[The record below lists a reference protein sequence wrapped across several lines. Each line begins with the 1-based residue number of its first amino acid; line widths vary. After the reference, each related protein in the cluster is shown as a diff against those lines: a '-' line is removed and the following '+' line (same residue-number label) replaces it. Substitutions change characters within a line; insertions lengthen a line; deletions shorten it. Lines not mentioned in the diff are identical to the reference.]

1 MTRRTTTTPFLRPSS
16 PPLAMMMMMRR
27 GRRHI
32 EEFALTHQRWCQA
45 AKNASCRRRRGLTT
59 CATQSRG
66 GGGEERERATT
77 TTRPPLCGASP
88 LCASALRK
96 SSLSLLVC
104 GKKVERGRGR
114 DKTRT
119 FASSSSSA
127 GTGDGVGGDAGNG
140 GNNGN
145 GNAAALYAEGEG
157 GGDNIVD
164 LELHVEARQSYLAYA
179 MSVIV
184 GRALPDVRDGLKP
197 VHRRILYAMHELNL
211 DHNKPFKKC
220 ARVVGEVLGKF
231 HPHGDQSVYDAL
243 VRMAQD
249 FSMSAPLVNG
259 HGNFGSMDN
268 DPPAAM
274 RYTECKLRQ
283 LSQDMLLKDVEMD
296 CVEFADTFDGS
307 QQEPMVLPAKLPNVL
322 INGSTG
328 IAVGMATSIP
338 PHNLMEVADALVVFA
353 RAAQKGEEVKL
364 EELLKVMPGP
374 DFPTGGV
381 IFADNNDANNDNSRS
396 RSNKNALRDLYR
408 DGRGGVTLRG
418 VAEIVPRKNVSTRK
432 RSGKR
437 TPTEEEDKGAR
448 GSLDRDIVISSIPYM
463 QNKATLVQ
471 QIADLVNNR
480 QIEGVADVRDESDRD
495 GVRVVVEMKR
505 SGDAEAV
512 LNSLYK
518 RTKLQ
523 VKVNVNVTALVGL
536 TPKVLGLVEMMQEFL
551 DFRIDVIRKR
561 ATYSLEKDRARMHI
575 VEALLTVLED
585 TDAVIKL
592 IRKSKDGK
600 EAMEKLR
607 EMKGLTIVQSEAV
620 LQMPLRRLTSL
631 ESGKLVEERDQLLSS
646 IKRNQ
651 NLLDNTS
658 AVIDVVCEEALEVKK
673 KHGIPRRTTIETD
686 VSSSIQLEHEI
697 PNNDSLII
705 MSSRGYIKRTRPE
718 TFKVRRRGTRGRSM
732 SKLKGSDS
740 IAKVMHAKDLDR
752 VFLFTDKGNVFTMR
766 AFDIPEAS
774 TTAQGTPFTRFI
786 DIDKGESI
794 TAILSLEPSDSMEK
808 KTVKELKEGE
818 DDDDDD
824 DEETFLVMVT
834 LNGVMKKVS
843 TKEFASI
850 KRNGK
855 RAIALDEGDK
865 LKQVLVARNGD
876 SVLVGATDGMLIR
889 FDVDSVRTLRR
900 MSRGVR
906 AINLKKASK
915 AKDVEEQEEEEED
928 GDDDFIIQAEDDD
941 DEDEDEDNDDNE
953 GENEIVDSA
962 NDDEPLVA
970 SVEHFKGGETKVAG
984 MAIIQKSEIDREGP
998 WVVFVSEKG
1007 RGKRVKVS
1015 DFKTQLRGGAGIRGI
1030 KFKGEDSLAAFALI
1044 GKTDDDSIEEAII
1057 VGSQLGVANRF
1068 QCASIPE
1075 MGRYA
1080 KGGTLM
1086 KLKKEDTINSFA
1098 VIPAATEE

>member
-1 MTRRTTTTPFLRPSS
+1 
-16 PPLAMMMMMRR
+16 MMRR
-27 GRRHI
+27 SFLLSSKTTMMMSTTAATPTKPFEIIRR
-32 EEFALTHQRWCQA
+32 F
-45 AKNASCRRRRGLTT
+45 
-59 CATQSRG
+59 G
-66 GGGEERERATT
+66 G
-77 TTRPPLCGASP
+77 PS
-88 LCASALRK
+88 
-96 SSLSLLVC
+96 SSLSLSSNISFSRRLI
-104 GKKVERGRGR
+104 GEEEQHHHRHRKV
-114 DKTRT
+114 RT
-119 FASSSSSA
+119 FAAASSSSSSDD
-127 GTGDGVGGDAGNG
+127 DGGG
-140 GNNGN
+140 GNKSSTF
-145 GNAAALYAEGEG
+145 AEEEEEFSS
-157 GGDNIVD
+157 DSNIVD

-353 RAAQKGEEVKL
+353 RAAQKGEQVKL
-364 EELLKVMPGP
+364 EELLRVMPGP

-381 IFADNNDANNDNSRS
+381 IFADNKDANNDNNNNDKNDSGRS
-396 RSNKNALRDLYR
+396 TSNRNALRNLYR

-418 VAEIVPRKNVSTRK
+418 VAEIVPRTKVSSRK
-432 RSGKR
+432 RSGK
-437 TPTEEEDKGAR
+437 TAKKDDKAAAEK
-448 GSLDRDIVISSIPYM
+448 SLDRDIVISSIPYM

-536 TPKVLGLVEMMQEFL
+536 TPKVLGLMEVMQEFL

-561 ATYSLEKDRARMHI
+561 AMYSLEKDRARMHI

-585 TDAVIKL
+585 TDAVIKM

-600 EAMEKLR
+600 EAMENLR
-607 EMKGLTIVQSEAV
+607 EMKGLTTVQSEAV

-646 IKRNQ
+646 IKGNQ

-686 VSSSIQLEHEI
+686 TSSSIEVEHEI

-718 TFKVRRRGTRGRSM
+718 TFKAQRRGTRGKSM

-752 VFLFTDKGNVFTMR
+752 VFFFTDKGNVLTVR

-774 TTAQGTPFTRFI
+774 TTAQGTPFTRFV

-794 TAILSLEPSDSMEK
+794 TAILSLEPSALMKK
-808 KTVKELKEGE
+808 KTPNEPQEGE
-818 DDDDDD
+818 DED
-824 DEETFLVMVT
+824 ETFLVMIT
-834 LNGVMKKVS
+834 LNGVIKKVS
-843 TKEFASI
+843 AKEFASI

-865 LKQVLVARNGD
+865 LKQVLVAKNGD
-876 SVLVGATDGMLIR
+876 SVLVGATDGTLIR
-889 FDVDSVRTLRR
+889 FDVDSVRKLGR

-906 AINLKKASK
+906 AISLKEIKSSSKGASK
-915 AKDVEEQEEEEED
+915 AKGVEEADDDEND
-928 GDDDFIIQAEDDD
+928 DDDDDDFIIQAEDDED
-941 DEDEDEDNDDNE
+941 DEGDDNE
-953 GENEIVDSA
+953 EEEQEEENDILDFG
-962 NDDEPLVA
+962 NDDDEPLVA
-970 SVEHFKGGETKVAG
+970 SVEHFEGGAAKVAG

-1015 DFKTQLRGGAGIRGI
+1015 DFKTQIRGGAGIRGI
-1030 KFKGEDSLAAFALI
+1030 KFNSGDSLAAFALI

-1086 KLKKEDTINSFA
+1086 KLKKEDAIKSFA
-1098 VIPAATEE
+1098 VIPAATAE

>member
-1 MTRRTTTTPFLRPSS
+1 MLQRGTLLLRDQSQRQRQQQQPLRRRRRRGGFG
-16 PPLAMMMMMRR
+16 AMMMRR
-27 GRRHI
+27 SFLLSSKTMMMMSTTATPTKPNFEIIRR
-32 EEFALTHQRWCQA
+32 F
-45 AKNASCRRRRGLTT
+45 
-59 CATQSRG
+59 G
-66 GGGEERERATT
+66 G
-77 TTRPPLCGASP
+77 PS
-88 LCASALRK
+88 
-96 SSLSLLVC
+96 SSLSLSSNISFSRRR
-104 GKKVERGRGR
+104 GEEEQRHHRHRKV
-114 DKTRT
+114 RT
-119 FASSSSSA
+119 FAAASSSSSSDD
-127 GTGDGVGGDAGNG
+127 DGGGKG
-140 GNNGN
+140 GNKSSTF
-145 GNAAALYAEGEG
+145 AEEEEEFSS
-157 GGDNIVD
+157 DSNIVD

-353 RAAQKGEEVKL
+353 RAAQKGEQVKL
-364 EELLKVMPGP
+364 EELLRVMPGP

-381 IFADNNDANNDNSRS
+381 IFADNKDANNDNNNNDKNDSGRS
-396 RSNKNALRDLYR
+396 TSNRNALRNLYR

-418 VAEIVPRKNVSTRK
+418 VAEIVPRTKVSSRK
-432 RSGKR
+432 RSGK
-437 TPTEEEDKGAR
+437 TAKKDDKAAAEK
-448 GSLDRDIVISSIPYM
+448 SLDRDIVISSIPYM

-536 TPKVLGLVEMMQEFL
+536 TPKVLGLMEVMQEFL

-561 ATYSLEKDRARMHI
+561 AMYSLEKDRARMHI

-585 TDAVIKL
+585 TDAVIKM

-600 EAMEKLR
+600 EAMENLR
-607 EMKGLTIVQSEAV
+607 EMKGLTTVQSEAV

-646 IKRNQ
+646 IKGNQ

-686 VSSSIQLEHEI
+686 TSSSIEVEHEI

-718 TFKVRRRGTRGRSM
+718 TFKAQRRGTRGKSM

-752 VFLFTDKGNVFTMR
+752 VFFFTDKGNVLTVR

-774 TTAQGTPFTRFI
+774 TTAQGTPFTRFV

-794 TAILSLEPSDSMEK
+794 TAILSLEPSALMKK
-808 KTVKELKEGE
+808 KTPNEPQEGE
-818 DDDDDD
+818 DED
-824 DEETFLVMVT
+824 ETFLVMIT
-834 LNGVMKKVS
+834 LNGVIKKVS
-843 TKEFASI
+843 AKEFASI

-865 LKQVLVARNGD
+865 LKQVLVAKNGD
-876 SVLVGATDGMLIR
+876 SVLVGATDGTLIR
-889 FDVDSVRTLRR
+889 FDVDSVRKLGR

-906 AINLKKASK
+906 AISLKEIKSSSKEASK
-915 AKDVEEQEEEEED
+915 AKGAEED
-928 GDDDFIIQAEDDD
+928 DDDENDDDDDDDFIIQAEDDED
-941 DEDEDEDNDDNE
+941 DEGDDNE
-953 GENEIVDSA
+953 EEEQEEENDILDFG
-962 NDDEPLVA
+962 NDDDEPLVA
-970 SVEHFKGGETKVAG
+970 SVEHFEGGAAKVAG

-1015 DFKTQLRGGAGIRGI
+1015 DFKTQIRGGAGIRGI
-1030 KFKGEDSLAAFALI
+1030 KFNSGDSLAAFALI

-1086 KLKKEDTINSFA
+1086 KLKKEDAIKSFA
-1098 VIPAATEE
+1098 VIPAATAE

>member
-1 MTRRTTTTPFLRPSS
+1 MQMK
-16 PPLAMMMMMRR
+16 MMMMM
-27 GRRHI
+27 
-32 EEFALTHQRWCQA
+32 Q
-45 AKNASCRRRRGLTT
+45 
-59 CATQSRG
+59 
-66 GGGEERERATT
+66 TT
-77 TTRPPLCGASP
+77 TTTTVSKNRFENRILLVNNNSGGGRRATS
-88 LCASALRK
+88 ASALF
-96 SSLSLLVC
+96 SPP
-104 GKKVERGRGR
+104 RGRTTTALPVLAR
-114 DKTRT
+114 SYNKRRSYYRYNNDKNNNLRT
-119 FASSSSSA
+119 FASSSLLSS
-127 GTGDGVGGDAGNG
+127 GGGDG
-140 GNNGN
+140 
-145 GNAAALYAEGEG
+145 GEG
-157 GGDNIVD
+157 GNRTAAKGDEDDDNDDDASNIVD

-353 RAAQKGEEVKL
+353 RAAQKGEQAKL
-364 EELLKVMPGP
+364 EDLLKVMPGP

-381 IFADNNDANNDNSRS
+381 IFADNKSDSNDNKKSNDDSDSGRS
-396 RSNKNALRDLYR
+396 SSNRNALRNLYR

-418 VAEIVPRKNVSTRK
+418 VAEIVPRTKASSRR
-432 RSGKR
+432 RSGK
-437 TPTEEEDKGAR
+437 TTKKADKAEAEK
-448 GSLDRDIVISSIPYM
+448 SLDRDIVISSIPYM

-505 SGDAEAV
+505 SGDAETV

-536 TPKVLGLVEMMQEFL
+536 TPKVLGLIEVMQEFL

-561 ATYSLEKDRARMHI
+561 AMYSLEKDRARMHI

-585 TDAVIKL
+585 TDAVIKM

-600 EAMEKLR
+600 EAMENLR
-607 EMKGLTIVQSEAV
+607 EMKGLTTVQSEAV

-646 IKRNQ
+646 INVNQ

-658 AVIDVVCEEALEVKK
+658 AVIDVICEEALEVKK
-673 KHGIPRRTTIETD
+673 KHGIPRRTFIETD
-686 VSSSIQLEHEI
+686 TSSSIELEHEI

-718 TFKVRRRGTRGRSM
+718 TFKAQRRGTRGKSM

-752 VFLFTDKGNVFTMR
+752 VFFFTDKGNVLTVR

-774 TTAQGTPFTRFI
+774 TTAQGTPFTRFV

-794 TAILSLEPSDSMEK
+794 TAILSLEPSALMK
-808 KTVKELKEGE
+808 KQKSKEQQGEE

-824 DEETFLVMVT
+824 ETFLVMIT
-834 LNGVMKKVS
+834 LNGVIKKVS
-843 TKEFASI
+843 AKEFASI

-865 LKQVLVARNGD
+865 LKQVLVAKNGD
-876 SVLVGATDGMLIR
+876 SVLVGATDGTLIR
-889 FDVDSVRTLRR
+889 FDVDSVRKLGR

-906 AINLKKASK
+906 AIALKEIKSSSKASK
-915 AKDVEEQEEEEED
+915 AKEEEEEED
-928 GDDDFIIQAEDDD
+928 DDDNFMIQADDDEDDD
-941 DEDEDEDNDDNE
+941 DVNDDDE
-953 GENEIVDSA
+953 EEEEEEENEIIDFS

-970 SVEHFKGGETKVAG
+970 SVEHFEGGAAKVAG
-984 MAIIQKSEIDREGP
+984 MAIIQKSEINREGP

-1015 DFKTQLRGGAGIRGI
+1015 DFKTQIRGGAGIRGI
-1030 KFKGEDSLAAFALI
+1030 KFNSGDSLAAFALI

-1080 KGGTLM
+1080 KGGMLM
-1086 KLKKEDTINSFA
+1086 KLKKEDAIKSFA
-1098 VIPAATEE
+1098 VIPATTED

>member
-1 MTRRTTTTPFLRPSS
+1 
-16 PPLAMMMMMRR
+16 MMRQR
-27 GRRHI
+27 SSSVVLRMLSSSSTKTMMSTTATPKPF
-32 EEFALTHQRWCQA
+32 EFISSSL
-45 AKNASCRRRRGLTT
+45 SLSSLSFSRRRRG
-59 CATQSRG
+59 
-66 GGGEERERATT
+66 EEEEEQQHRR
-77 TTRPPLCGASP
+77 RRRFPPLYHHHRHH
-88 LCASALRK
+88 RK
-96 SSLSLLVC
+96 V
-104 GKKVERGRGR
+104 
-114 DKTRT
+114 RT
-119 FASSSSSA
+119 FAAASSSSSD
-127 GTGDGVGGDAGNG
+127 DGGGGGGGG
-140 GNNGN
+140 GNKSSTFV
-145 GNAAALYAEGEG
+145 EEEEFSS
-157 GGDNIVD
+157 DSNIVD

-353 RAAQKGEEVKL
+353 RAAQKGEQVKL
-364 EELLKVMPGP
+364 EELLRVMPGP

-381 IFADNNDANNDNSRS
+381 IFADNKDANDNNNNDKNDSGRS
-396 RSNKNALRDLYR
+396 TSNRNALRNLYR

-418 VAEIVPRKNVSTRK
+418 VAEIVPRTKVSSRK
-432 RSGKR
+432 RSGK
-437 TPTEEEDKGAR
+437 TAKKDDKAAAEK
-448 GSLDRDIVISSIPYM
+448 SLDRDIVISSIPYM

-536 TPKVLGLVEMMQEFL
+536 TPKVLGLMEVMQEFL

-561 ATYSLEKDRARMHI
+561 AMYSLEKDRARMHI

-585 TDAVIKL
+585 TDAVIKM

-600 EAMEKLR
+600 EAMENLR
-607 EMKGLTIVQSEAV
+607 EMKGLTTVQSEAV

-646 IKRNQ
+646 IKGNQ

-686 VSSSIQLEHEI
+686 TSSSIEVEHEI

-718 TFKVRRRGTRGRSM
+718 TFKAQRRGTRGKSM

-752 VFLFTDKGNVFTMR
+752 VFFFTDKGNVLTVR

-774 TTAQGTPFTRFI
+774 TTAQGTPFTRFV

-794 TAILSLEPSDSMEK
+794 TAILSLEPSALMKK
-808 KTVKELKEGE
+808 KTPNEPQEGE
-818 DDDDDD
+818 DED
-824 DEETFLVMVT
+824 ETFLVMIT
-834 LNGVMKKVS
+834 LNGVIKKVS
-843 TKEFASI
+843 AKEFASI

-865 LKQVLVARNGD
+865 LKQVLVAKNGD
-876 SVLVGATDGMLIR
+876 SVLVGATDGTLIR
-889 FDVDSVRTLRR
+889 FDVDSVRKLGR

-906 AINLKKASK
+906 AISLKEIKSSSKGGSK
-915 AKDVEEQEEEEED
+915 AKGVEEDDEND
-928 GDDDFIIQAEDDD
+928 DDDDDDFIIQAEDDED
-941 DEDEDEDNDDNE
+941 DEGDDNE
-953 GENEIVDSA
+953 EEEQEEENDIVDFG
-962 NDDEPLVA
+962 NDDDEPLVA
-970 SVEHFKGGETKVAG
+970 SVEHFEGGAAKVAG

-1015 DFKTQLRGGAGIRGI
+1015 DFKTQIRGGAGIRGI
-1030 KFKGEDSLAAFALI
+1030 KFNSGDSLAAFALI

-1086 KLKKEDTINSFA
+1086 KLKKEDAIKSFA
-1098 VIPAATEE
+1098 VIPAATVE

>member
-1 MTRRTTTTPFLRPSS
+1 MMRRSFLLSS
-16 PPLAMMMMMRR
+16 KTMMMMSTTATPTKPNFEIIRR
-27 GRRHI
+27 
-32 EEFALTHQRWCQA
+32 F
-45 AKNASCRRRRGLTT
+45 
-59 CATQSRG
+59 G
-66 GGGEERERATT
+66 G
-77 TTRPPLCGASP
+77 PS
-88 LCASALRK
+88 
-96 SSLSLLVC
+96 SSLSLSSNISFSRRRI
-104 GKKVERGRGR
+104 GEEEQHHRRHRKV
-114 DKTRT
+114 RT
-119 FASSSSSA
+119 FAAASSSSSSDD
-127 GTGDGVGGDAGNG
+127 DGGGGGKGGG
-140 GNNGN
+140 GNKSSTFVK
-145 GNAAALYAEGEG
+145 EGEEFSS
-157 GGDNIVD
+157 DSNIVD

-353 RAAQKGEEVKL
+353 RAAQKGEQVKL
-364 EELLKVMPGP
+364 EELLRVMPGP

-381 IFADNNDANNDNSRS
+381 IFADNKDANNDNNNNDKNDSGRS
-396 RSNKNALRDLYR
+396 TSNRNALRNLYR

-418 VAEIVPRKNVSTRK
+418 VAEIVPRTKVSSRK
-432 RSGKR
+432 RSGK
-437 TPTEEEDKGAR
+437 TAKKDDKAAAEK
-448 GSLDRDIVISSIPYM
+448 SLDRDIVISSIPYM

-536 TPKVLGLVEMMQEFL
+536 TPKVLGLMEVMQEFL

-561 ATYSLEKDRARMHI
+561 AMYSLEKDRARMHI

-585 TDAVIKL
+585 TDAVIKM

-600 EAMEKLR
+600 EAMENLR
-607 EMKGLTIVQSEAV
+607 EMKGLTTVQSEAV

-646 IKRNQ
+646 IKGNQ

-686 VSSSIQLEHEI
+686 TSSSIEVEHEI

-718 TFKVRRRGTRGRSM
+718 TFKAQRRGTRGKSM

-752 VFLFTDKGNVFTMR
+752 VFFFTDKGNVLTVR

-774 TTAQGTPFTRFI
+774 TTAQGTPFTRFV

-794 TAILSLEPSDSMEK
+794 TAILSLEPSALMKK
-808 KTVKELKEGE
+808 KTPNEPQEGE
-818 DDDDDD
+818 DED
-824 DEETFLVMVT
+824 ETFLVMIT
-834 LNGVMKKVS
+834 LNGVIKKVS
-843 TKEFASI
+843 AKEFASI

-865 LKQVLVARNGD
+865 LKQVLVAKNGD
-876 SVLVGATDGMLIR
+876 SVLVGATDGTLIR
-889 FDVDSVRTLRR
+889 FDVDSVRKLGR

-906 AINLKKASK
+906 AISLKEIKSSSKGASK
-915 AKDVEEQEEEEED
+915 AKGVEEDDDDEND
-928 GDDDFIIQAEDDD
+928 DDDDDDFIIQAEDDED
-941 DEDEDEDNDDNE
+941 DEGDDNE
-953 GENEIVDSA
+953 EEEQEEGNDILDFG
-962 NDDEPLVA
+962 NDDDEPLVA
-970 SVEHFKGGETKVAG
+970 SVEHFEGGAAKVAG

-1015 DFKTQLRGGAGIRGI
+1015 DFKTQIRGGAGIRGI
-1030 KFKGEDSLAAFALI
+1030 KFNSGDSLAAFALI

-1086 KLKKEDTINSFA
+1086 KLKKEDAIKSFA
-1098 VIPAATEE
+1098 VIPAATAE

>member
-1 MTRRTTTTPFLRPSS
+1 MMRRSFLLSS
-16 PPLAMMMMMRR
+16 KTMMMMMSTTATPTKQNFEIIRR
-27 GRRHI
+27 
-32 EEFALTHQRWCQA
+32 F
-45 AKNASCRRRRGLTT
+45 
-59 CATQSRG
+59 G
-66 GGGEERERATT
+66 G
-77 TTRPPLCGASP
+77 PS
-88 LCASALRK
+88 
-96 SSLSLLVC
+96 SSLSLSSNISFSRRRI
-104 GKKVERGRGR
+104 GEEEQHHRRHRKV
-114 DKTRT
+114 RT
-119 FASSSSSA
+119 FAAASSSSSSDD
-127 GTGDGVGGDAGNG
+127 DGGGGGKGGG
-140 GNNGN
+140 GNKSSTF
-145 GNAAALYAEGEG
+145 AEEEEEFSS
-157 GGDNIVD
+157 DSNIVD

-353 RAAQKGEEVKL
+353 RAAQKGEQVKL
-364 EELLKVMPGP
+364 EELLRVMPGP

-381 IFADNNDANNDNSRS
+381 IFADNKDANNDNNNNDKNDSGRS
-396 RSNKNALRDLYR
+396 TSNRNALRNLYR

-418 VAEIVPRKNVSTRK
+418 VAEIVPRTKVSSRK
-432 RSGKR
+432 RSGK
-437 TPTEEEDKGAR
+437 TAKKDDKAAAEK
-448 GSLDRDIVISSIPYM
+448 SLDRDIVISSIPYM

-536 TPKVLGLVEMMQEFL
+536 TPKVLGLMEVMQEFL

-561 ATYSLEKDRARMHI
+561 AMYSLEKDRARMHI

-585 TDAVIKL
+585 TDAVIKM

-600 EAMEKLR
+600 EAMENLR
-607 EMKGLTIVQSEAV
+607 EMKGLTTVQSEAV

-646 IKRNQ
+646 IKGNQ

-686 VSSSIQLEHEI
+686 TSSSIEVEHEI

-718 TFKVRRRGTRGRSM
+718 TFKAQRRGTRGKSM

-752 VFLFTDKGNVFTMR
+752 VFFFTDKGNVLTVR

-774 TTAQGTPFTRFI
+774 TTAQGTPFTRFV

-794 TAILSLEPSDSMEK
+794 TAILSLEPSALMKK
-808 KTVKELKEGE
+808 KTPNEPQEGE
-818 DDDDDD
+818 DED
-824 DEETFLVMVT
+824 ETFLVMIT
-834 LNGVMKKVS
+834 LNGVIKKVS
-843 TKEFASI
+843 AKEFASI

-865 LKQVLVARNGD
+865 LKQVLVAKNGD
-876 SVLVGATDGMLIR
+876 SVLVGATDGTLIR
-889 FDVDSVRTLRR
+889 FDVDSVRKLGR

-906 AINLKKASK
+906 AISLKEIKSSSKGASK
-915 AKDVEEQEEEEED
+915 AKGVEEDDDDEND
-928 GDDDFIIQAEDDD
+928 DDDDDDFIIQAEDDED
-941 DEDEDEDNDDNE
+941 DEGDDNE
-953 GENEIVDSA
+953 EEEQEEENDILDFG
-962 NDDEPLVA
+962 NDDDEPLVA
-970 SVEHFKGGETKVAG
+970 SVEHFEGGAAKVAG

-1015 DFKTQLRGGAGIRGI
+1015 DFKTQIRGGAGIRGI
-1030 KFKGEDSLAAFALI
+1030 KFNSGDSLAAFALI

-1086 KLKKEDTINSFA
+1086 KLKKEDAIKSFA
-1098 VIPAATEE
+1098 VIPAATAE

>member
-1 MTRRTTTTPFLRPSS
+1 MMSTTATPRPFEKIIS
-16 PPLAMMMMMRR
+16 
-27 GRRHI
+27 
-32 EEFALTHQRWCQA
+32 
-45 AKNASCRRRRGLTT
+45 
-59 CATQSRG
+59 
-66 GGGEERERATT
+66 
-77 TTRPPLCGASP
+77 
-88 LCASALRK
+88 
-96 SSLSLLVC
+96 SSLSLSLLSFSSRRQRGEEEEQHRRRRRRVPTLYHHR
-104 GKKVERGRGR
+104 KV
-114 DKTRT
+114 RT
-119 FASSSSSA
+119 FAASSSSSD
-127 GTGDGVGGDAGNG
+127 DGGGGGG
-140 GNNGN
+140 GNKSSTFVK
-145 GNAAALYAEGEG
+145 EGEEFSS
-157 GGDNIVD
+157 DSNIVD

-353 RAAQKGEEVKL
+353 RAAQKGEQVKL
-364 EELLKVMPGP
+364 EELLRVMPGP

-381 IFADNNDANNDNSRS
+381 IFADNKDANNDNNNNDKNDSGRS
-396 RSNKNALRDLYR
+396 ASNRNALRNLYR

-418 VAEIVPRKNVSTRK
+418 VAEIVPRTKVSSRK
-432 RSGKR
+432 RSGK
-437 TPTEEEDKGAR
+437 TAKKDDKAAAEK
-448 GSLDRDIVISSIPYM
+448 SLNRDIVISSIPYM

-536 TPKVLGLVEMMQEFL
+536 TPKVLGLMEVMQEFL

-561 ATYSLEKDRARMHI
+561 AMYSLEKDRARMHI

-585 TDAVIKL
+585 TDAVIKM

-600 EAMEKLR
+600 EAMENLR
-607 EMKGLTIVQSEAV
+607 EMKGLTTVQSEAV

-646 IKRNQ
+646 IKGNQ

-686 VSSSIQLEHEI
+686 TSSSIEVEHEI

-718 TFKVRRRGTRGRSM
+718 TFKAQRRGTRGKSM

-752 VFLFTDKGNVFTMR
+752 VFFFTDKGNVLTVR

-774 TTAQGTPFTRFI
+774 TTAQGTPFTRFV

-794 TAILSLEPSDSMEK
+794 TAILSLEPSALMKK
-808 KTVKELKEGE
+808 KTPNEPQEGE
-818 DDDDDD
+818 DED
-824 DEETFLVMVT
+824 ETFLVMIT
-834 LNGVMKKVS
+834 LNGVIKKVS
-843 TKEFASI
+843 AKEFASI

-865 LKQVLVARNGD
+865 LKQVLVAKNGD
-876 SVLVGATDGMLIR
+876 SVLVGATDGTLIR
-889 FDVDSVRTLRR
+889 FDVDSVRKLGR

-906 AINLKKASK
+906 AISLKEIKSSSKGASK
-915 AKDVEEQEEEEED
+915 AKGVEEDDEND
-928 GDDDFIIQAEDDD
+928 VDDDDFIIQAEDDED
-941 DEDEDEDNDDNE
+941 DEGDDNE
-953 GENEIVDSA
+953 EEEQEEENDILDFG
-962 NDDEPLVA
+962 NDDDEPLVA
-970 SVEHFKGGETKVAG
+970 SVEHFEGGAAKVAG

-1015 DFKTQLRGGAGIRGI
+1015 DFKTQIRGGAGIRGI
-1030 KFKGEDSLAAFALI
+1030 KFNSGDSLAAFALI

-1086 KLKKEDTINSFA
+1086 KLKKEDAIKSFA
-1098 VIPAATEE
+1098 VIPAATAE

>member
-1 MTRRTTTTPFLRPSS
+1 
-16 PPLAMMMMMRR
+16 MRR
-27 GRRHI
+27 RSSSVVLRM
-32 EEFALTHQRWCQA
+32 LSSSS
-45 AKNASCRRRRGLTT
+45 KTT
-59 CATQSRG
+59 MMSTTATP
-66 GGGEERERATT
+66 
-77 TTRPPLCGASP
+77 RPFEKIIS
-88 LCASALRK
+88 
-96 SSLSLLVC
+96 SSLSLSLLSFSSRRQRGEEEEQHRRRRRRVPPLYRHR
-104 GKKVERGRGR
+104 KV
-114 DKTRT
+114 RT
-119 FASSSSSA
+119 FAASSSSSD
-127 GTGDGVGGDAGNG
+127 DGGGGG
-140 GNNGN
+140 GNKSSTFVK
-145 GNAAALYAEGEG
+145 EGEEFSS
-157 GGDNIVD
+157 DSNIVD

-353 RAAQKGEEVKL
+353 RAAQKGEQVKL
-364 EELLKVMPGP
+364 EELLRVMPGP

-381 IFADNNDANNDNSRS
+381 IFADNKDANNDNNNNNDKNDSGRS
-396 RSNKNALRDLYR
+396 TSNRNALRNLYR

-418 VAEIVPRKNVSTRK
+418 VAEIVPRTKVSSRK
-432 RSGKR
+432 RSGK
-437 TPTEEEDKGAR
+437 TAKKDDKAAAEK
-448 GSLDRDIVISSIPYM
+448 SLDRDIVISSIPYM

-536 TPKVLGLVEMMQEFL
+536 TPKVLGLMEVMQEFL

-561 ATYSLEKDRARMHI
+561 AMYSLEKDRARMHI

-585 TDAVIKL
+585 TDAVIKM

-600 EAMEKLR
+600 EAMENLR
-607 EMKGLTIVQSEAV
+607 EMKGLTTVQSEAV

-646 IKRNQ
+646 IKGNQ

-686 VSSSIQLEHEI
+686 TSSSIEVEHEI

-718 TFKVRRRGTRGRSM
+718 TFKAQRRGTRGKSM

-752 VFLFTDKGNVFTMR
+752 VFFFTDKGNVLTVR

-774 TTAQGTPFTRFI
+774 TTAQGTPFTRFV

-794 TAILSLEPSDSMEK
+794 TAILSLEPSALMKK
-808 KTVKELKEGE
+808 KTPNEPQEGE
-818 DDDDDD
+818 DED
-824 DEETFLVMVT
+824 ETFLVMIT
-834 LNGVMKKVS
+834 LNGVIKKVS
-843 TKEFASI
+843 AKEFASI

-865 LKQVLVARNGD
+865 LKQVLVAKNGD
-876 SVLVGATDGMLIR
+876 SVLVGATDGTLIR
-889 FDVDSVRTLRR
+889 FDVDSVRKLGR

-906 AINLKKASK
+906 AISLKEIKSSSKKASK
-915 AKDVEEQEEEEED
+915 AKGAEEED
-928 GDDDFIIQAEDDD
+928 DDENDDDDDDDFIIQAEDDED
-941 DEDEDEDNDDNE
+941 DEGDDNE
-953 GENEIVDSA
+953 EEEQEEGNDILDFG
-962 NDDEPLVA
+962 NDDDEPLVA
-970 SVEHFKGGETKVAG
+970 SVEHFEGGAAKVAG

-1015 DFKTQLRGGAGIRGI
+1015 DFKTQIRGGAGIRGI
-1030 KFKGEDSLAAFALI
+1030 KFNSGDSLAAFALI

-1086 KLKKEDTINSFA
+1086 KLKKEDAIKSFA
-1098 VIPAATEE
+1098 VIPAATAE

>member
-1 MTRRTTTTPFLRPSS
+1 M
-16 PPLAMMMMMRR
+16 
-27 GRRHI
+27 
-32 EEFALTHQRWCQA
+32 
-45 AKNASCRRRRGLTT
+45 RRRGSSSVVLRMLSSSSKTT
-59 CATQSRG
+59 MMISTTATP
-66 GGGEERERATT
+66 
-77 TTRPPLCGASP
+77 RPFEKIIS
-88 LCASALRK
+88 
-96 SSLSLLVC
+96 SSLSLSLLSFSSRRQRGEEEEQHRRRRRRVPPLYHHR
-104 GKKVERGRGR
+104 KV
-114 DKTRT
+114 RT
-119 FASSSSSA
+119 FAASSSSSD
-127 GTGDGVGGDAGNG
+127 DGGGGGG
-140 GNNGN
+140 GNKSSTFVK
-145 GNAAALYAEGEG
+145 EGEEFSS
-157 GGDNIVD
+157 DSNIVD

-353 RAAQKGEEVKL
+353 RAAQKGEQVKL
-364 EELLKVMPGP
+364 EELLRVMPGP

-381 IFADNNDANNDNSRS
+381 IFADNKDANNDNNNNDKNDSGRS
-396 RSNKNALRDLYR
+396 TSNRNALRNLYR

-418 VAEIVPRKNVSTRK
+418 VAEIVPRTKVSSRK
-432 RSGKR
+432 RSGK
-437 TPTEEEDKGAR
+437 TAKKDDKAAAEK
-448 GSLDRDIVISSIPYM
+448 SLDRDIVISSIPYM

-536 TPKVLGLVEMMQEFL
+536 TPKVLGLMEVMQEFL

-561 ATYSLEKDRARMHI
+561 AMYSLEKDRARMHI

-585 TDAVIKL
+585 TDAVIKM

-600 EAMEKLR
+600 EAMENLR
-607 EMKGLTIVQSEAV
+607 EMKGLTTVQSEAV

-646 IKRNQ
+646 IKGNQ

-686 VSSSIQLEHEI
+686 TSSSIEVEHEI

-718 TFKVRRRGTRGRSM
+718 TFKAQRRGTRGKSM

-752 VFLFTDKGNVFTMR
+752 VFFFTDKGNVLTVR

-774 TTAQGTPFTRFI
+774 TTAQGTPFTRFV

-794 TAILSLEPSDSMEK
+794 TAILSLEPSALMKK
-808 KTVKELKEGE
+808 KTPNEPQEGE
-818 DDDDDD
+818 DED
-824 DEETFLVMVT
+824 ETFLVMIT
-834 LNGVMKKVS
+834 LNGVIKKVS
-843 TKEFASI
+843 AKEFASI

-865 LKQVLVARNGD
+865 LKQVLVAKNGD
-876 SVLVGATDGMLIR
+876 SVLVGATDGTLIR
-889 FDVDSVRTLRR
+889 FDVDSVRKLGR

-906 AINLKKASK
+906 AISLKEIKSSSKGASK
-915 AKDVEEQEEEEED
+915 AKGVEEDDDDEND
-928 GDDDFIIQAEDDD
+928 DDDDDDFIIQAEDDED
-941 DEDEDEDNDDNE
+941 DEGDDNE
-953 GENEIVDSA
+953 EEEQEEGNDILDFG
-962 NDDEPLVA
+962 NDDDEPLVA
-970 SVEHFKGGETKVAG
+970 SVEHFEGGAAKVAG

-1015 DFKTQLRGGAGIRGI
+1015 EFKTQIRGGAGIRGI
-1030 KFKGEDSLAAFALI
+1030 KFNSGDSLAAFALI

-1086 KLKKEDTINSFA
+1086 KLKKEDAIKSFA
-1098 VIPAATEE
+1098 VIPAATAE

>member
-1 MTRRTTTTPFLRPSS
+1 
-16 PPLAMMMMMRR
+16 MMMRR
-27 GRRHI
+27 RSSVVLQI
-32 EEFALTHQRWCQA
+32 LSSKTMI
-45 AKNASCRRRRGLTT
+45 ST
-59 CATQSRG
+59 ATPKPFEKIIRFG
-66 GGGEERERATT
+66 G
-77 TTRPPLCGASP
+77 PS
-88 LCASALRK
+88 
-96 SSLSLLVC
+96 SSLSLSSLSFSRRQREEEQHHRRVPPLYRRR
-104 GKKVERGRGR
+104 KV
-114 DKTRT
+114 RT
-119 FASSSSSA
+119 FAASSSSSD
-127 GTGDGVGGDAGNG
+127 DGGGGG
-140 GNNGN
+140 GNKSSFVK
-145 GNAAALYAEGEG
+145 EEEEEFSS
-157 GGDNIVD
+157 DSNIVD

-353 RAAQKGEEVKL
+353 RAAQKGEQVKL
-364 EELLKVMPGP
+364 EELLRVMPGP

-381 IFADNNDANNDNSRS
+381 IFADNKDANDNNNNDKNDSGRS
-396 RSNKNALRDLYR
+396 TSNRNALRNLYR

-418 VAEIVPRKNVSTRK
+418 VAEIVPRTKVSSRK
-432 RSGKR
+432 RSGK
-437 TPTEEEDKGAR
+437 TAKKDDKAAAEK
-448 GSLDRDIVISSIPYM
+448 SLDRDIVISSIPYM

-536 TPKVLGLVEMMQEFL
+536 TPKVLGLMEVMQEFL

-561 ATYSLEKDRARMHI
+561 AMYSLEKDRARMHI

-585 TDAVIKL
+585 TDAVIKM

-600 EAMEKLR
+600 EAMENLR
-607 EMKGLTIVQSEAV
+607 EMKGLTTVQSEAV

-646 IKRNQ
+646 IKGNQ

-686 VSSSIQLEHEI
+686 TSSSIEVEHEI

-718 TFKVRRRGTRGRSM
+718 TFKAQRRGTRGKSM

-752 VFLFTDKGNVFTMR
+752 VFFFTDKGNVLTVR

-774 TTAQGTPFTRFI
+774 TTAQGTPFTRFV

-794 TAILSLEPSDSMEK
+794 TAILSLEPSALMKK
-808 KTVKELKEGE
+808 KTPNEPQEGE
-818 DDDDDD
+818 DED
-824 DEETFLVMVT
+824 ETFLVMIT
-834 LNGVMKKVS
+834 LNGVIKKVS
-843 TKEFASI
+843 AKEFSSI

-865 LKQVLVARNGD
+865 LKQVLVAKNGD
-876 SVLVGATDGMLIR
+876 SVLVGATDGTLIR
-889 FDVDSVRTLRR
+889 FDVDSVRKLGR

-906 AINLKKASK
+906 AISLKEIKSSSKGASK
-915 AKDVEEQEEEEED
+915 AKGVEEED
-928 GDDDFIIQAEDDD
+928 DDENDDDFIIQAEDDED
-941 DEDEDEDNDDNE
+941 DEGDDNE
-953 GENEIVDSA
+953 EEEQEEENDILDFG
-962 NDDEPLVA
+962 NDDDEPLVA
-970 SVEHFKGGETKVAG
+970 FVEHFEGGAAKVAG
-984 MAIIQKSEIDREGP
+984 MAIIQKSDIDREGP

-1015 DFKTQLRGGAGIRGI
+1015 DFKTQIRGGAGIRGI
-1030 KFKGEDSLAAFALI
+1030 KFNSGDSLAAFALI

-1086 KLKKEDTINSFA
+1086 KLKKEDAIKSFA
-1098 VIPAATEE
+1098 VIPAATTAE

>member
-1 MTRRTTTTPFLRPSS
+1 
-16 PPLAMMMMMRR
+16 MMMRR
-27 GRRHI
+27 SFLLSSKTMMMMSTTATPTKPNFEIIRR
-32 EEFALTHQRWCQA
+32 F
-45 AKNASCRRRRGLTT
+45 
-59 CATQSRG
+59 G
-66 GGGEERERATT
+66 G
-77 TTRPPLCGASP
+77 PS
-88 LCASALRK
+88 
-96 SSLSLLVC
+96 SSLSLSSNISFSRRLI
-104 GKKVERGRGR
+104 GEEEQRHHRHRKV
-114 DKTRT
+114 RT
-119 FASSSSSA
+119 FAAASSSSSSDD
-127 GTGDGVGGDAGNG
+127 DGGGKG
-140 GNNGN
+140 GNKSSTF
-145 GNAAALYAEGEG
+145 AEEEEEFSS
-157 GGDNIVD
+157 DSNIVD

-353 RAAQKGEEVKL
+353 RAAQKGEQVKL
-364 EELLKVMPGP
+364 EELLRVMPGP

-381 IFADNNDANNDNSRS
+381 IFADNKDANNDNNNNNDKNDSGRS
-396 RSNKNALRDLYR
+396 TSNRNALRNLYR

-418 VAEIVPRKNVSTRK
+418 VAEIVPRTKVSSRK
-432 RSGKR
+432 RSGK
-437 TPTEEEDKGAR
+437 TAKKDDKAAAEK
-448 GSLDRDIVISSIPYM
+448 SLDRDIVISSIPYM

-536 TPKVLGLVEMMQEFL
+536 TPKVLGLMEVMQEFL

-561 ATYSLEKDRARMHI
+561 AMYSLEKDRARMHI

-585 TDAVIKL
+585 TDAVIKM

-600 EAMEKLR
+600 EAMENLR
-607 EMKGLTIVQSEAV
+607 EMKGLTTVQSEAV

-646 IKRNQ
+646 IKGNQ

-686 VSSSIQLEHEI
+686 TSSSIEVEHEI

-718 TFKVRRRGTRGRSM
+718 TFKAQRRGTRGKSM

-752 VFLFTDKGNVFTMR
+752 VFFFTDKGNVLTVR

-774 TTAQGTPFTRFI
+774 TTAQGTPFTRFV

-794 TAILSLEPSDSMEK
+794 TAILSLEPSALMKK
-808 KTVKELKEGE
+808 KTPNEPQEGE
-818 DDDDDD
+818 DED
-824 DEETFLVMVT
+824 ETFLVMIT
-834 LNGVMKKVS
+834 LNGVIKKVS
-843 TKEFASI
+843 AKEFASI

-865 LKQVLVARNGD
+865 LKQVLVAKNGD
-876 SVLVGATDGMLIR
+876 SVLVGATDGTLIR
-889 FDVDSVRTLRR
+889 FDVDSVRKLGR

-906 AINLKKASK
+906 AISLKEIKSSSKGGSK
-915 AKDVEEQEEEEED
+915 AKGVEEDDEND
-928 GDDDFIIQAEDDD
+928 DDDDDDFIIQAEDDED
-941 DEDEDEDNDDNE
+941 DEGDDNE
-953 GENEIVDSA
+953 EEEQEEENDILDFG
-962 NDDEPLVA
+962 NDDDEPLVA
-970 SVEHFKGGETKVAG
+970 SVEHFEGGAAKVAG

-1015 DFKTQLRGGAGIRGI
+1015 DFKTQIRGGAGIRGI
-1030 KFKGEDSLAAFALI
+1030 KFNSGDSLAAFALI

-1086 KLKKEDTINSFA
+1086 KLKKEDAIKSFA
-1098 VIPAATEE
+1098 VIPAATAE

>member
-1 MTRRTTTTPFLRPSS
+1 MLQRGTLLLRDQSQRQRQQQQPLRRRRRRGGFG
-16 PPLAMMMMMRR
+16 AMMMRR
-27 GRRHI
+27 SFLLSSKTMMMMSTTATPTKPNFEIIRR
-32 EEFALTHQRWCQA
+32 F
-45 AKNASCRRRRGLTT
+45 
-59 CATQSRG
+59 G
-66 GGGEERERATT
+66 G
-77 TTRPPLCGASP
+77 PS
-88 LCASALRK
+88 
-96 SSLSLLVC
+96 SSLSLSSNISFSRRLI
-104 GKKVERGRGR
+104 GEEEQRHHRHRKV
-114 DKTRT
+114 RT
-119 FASSSSSA
+119 FAAASSSSSSDD
-127 GTGDGVGGDAGNG
+127 DGGGKG
-140 GNNGN
+140 GNKSSTF
-145 GNAAALYAEGEG
+145 AEEEEEFSS
-157 GGDNIVD
+157 DSNIVD

-353 RAAQKGEEVKL
+353 RAAQKGEQVKL
-364 EELLKVMPGP
+364 EELLRVMPGP

-381 IFADNNDANNDNSRS
+381 IFADNKDANNDNNNNDKNDSGRS
-396 RSNKNALRDLYR
+396 TSNRNALRNLYR

-418 VAEIVPRKNVSTRK
+418 VAEIVPRTKVSSRK
-432 RSGKR
+432 RSGK
-437 TPTEEEDKGAR
+437 TAKKDDKAAAEK
-448 GSLDRDIVISSIPYM
+448 SLDRDIVISSIPYM

-536 TPKVLGLVEMMQEFL
+536 TPKVLGLMEVMQEFL

-561 ATYSLEKDRARMHI
+561 AMYSLEKDRARMHI

-585 TDAVIKL
+585 TDAVIKM

-600 EAMEKLR
+600 EAMENLR
-607 EMKGLTIVQSEAV
+607 EMKGLTTVQSEAV

-646 IKRNQ
+646 IKGNQ

-686 VSSSIQLEHEI
+686 TSSSIEVEHEI

-718 TFKVRRRGTRGRSM
+718 TFKAQRRGTRGKSM

-752 VFLFTDKGNVFTMR
+752 VFFFTDKGNVLTVR

-774 TTAQGTPFTRFI
+774 TTAQGTPFTRFV

-794 TAILSLEPSDSMEK
+794 TAILSLEPSALMKK
-808 KTVKELKEGE
+808 KTPNEPQEGE
-818 DDDDDD
+818 DED
-824 DEETFLVMVT
+824 ETFLVMIT
-834 LNGVMKKVS
+834 LNGVIKKVS
-843 TKEFASI
+843 AKEFASI

-865 LKQVLVARNGD
+865 LKQVLVAKNGD
-876 SVLVGATDGMLIR
+876 SVLVGATDGTLIR
-889 FDVDSVRTLRR
+889 FDVDSVRKLGR

-906 AINLKKASK
+906 AISLKEIKSSSKEASK
-915 AKDVEEQEEEEED
+915 AKGAEEED
-928 GDDDFIIQAEDDD
+928 DDENDDDDDDDFIIQAEDDED
-941 DEDEDEDNDDNE
+941 DEGDDNE
-953 GENEIVDSA
+953 EEEQEEENDILDFG
-962 NDDEPLVA
+962 NDDDEPLVA
-970 SVEHFKGGETKVAG
+970 SVEHFEGGAAKVAG

-1015 DFKTQLRGGAGIRGI
+1015 DFKTQIRGGAGIRGI
-1030 KFKGEDSLAAFALI
+1030 KFNSGDSLAAFALI

-1086 KLKKEDTINSFA
+1086 KLKKEDAIKSFA
-1098 VIPAATEE
+1098 VIPAATAE

>member
-1 MTRRTTTTPFLRPSS
+1 
-16 PPLAMMMMMRR
+16 MRR
-27 GRRHI
+27 RSTSVVLRM
-32 EEFALTHQRWCQA
+32 LSSSS
-45 AKNASCRRRRGLTT
+45 KTT
-59 CATQSRG
+59 MMSTTATP
-66 GGGEERERATT
+66 
-77 TTRPPLCGASP
+77 RPFEKIIS
-88 LCASALRK
+88 
-96 SSLSLLVC
+96 SSLSLSLLSFSSRRQRGEEEEQHRRRRRRVPPLYHHR
-104 GKKVERGRGR
+104 KV
-114 DKTRT
+114 RT
-119 FASSSSSA
+119 FAASSSSSD
-127 GTGDGVGGDAGNG
+127 DGGGGGG
-140 GNNGN
+140 GNKSSTFVK
-145 GNAAALYAEGEG
+145 EGEEFSS
-157 GGDNIVD
+157 DSNIVD

-353 RAAQKGEEVKL
+353 RAAQKGEQVKL
-364 EELLKVMPGP
+364 EELLRVMPGP

-381 IFADNNDANNDNSRS
+381 IFADNKDANNDNNNNDKNDSGRS
-396 RSNKNALRDLYR
+396 TSNRNALRNLYR

-418 VAEIVPRKNVSTRK
+418 VAEIVSRTKVSSRK
-432 RSGKR
+432 RSGK
-437 TPTEEEDKGAR
+437 TAKKDDKAAAEK
-448 GSLDRDIVISSIPYM
+448 SLDRDIVISSIPYM

-536 TPKVLGLVEMMQEFL
+536 TPKVLGLMEVMQEFL

-561 ATYSLEKDRARMHI
+561 AMYSLEKDRARMHI

-585 TDAVIKL
+585 TDAVIKM

-600 EAMEKLR
+600 EAMENLR
-607 EMKGLTIVQSEAV
+607 EMKGLTTVQSEAV

-646 IKRNQ
+646 IKGNQ

-686 VSSSIQLEHEI
+686 TSSSIEVEHEI

-718 TFKVRRRGTRGRSM
+718 TFKAQRRGTRGKSM

-752 VFLFTDKGNVFTMR
+752 VFFFTDKGNVLTVR

-774 TTAQGTPFTRFI
+774 TTVQGTPFTRFV

-794 TAILSLEPSDSMEK
+794 TAILSLEPSALMKK
-808 KTVKELKEGE
+808 KTPNEPQEGE
-818 DDDDDD
+818 DED
-824 DEETFLVMVT
+824 ETFLVMIT
-834 LNGVMKKVS
+834 LNGVIKKVS
-843 TKEFASI
+843 AKEFASI

-865 LKQVLVARNGD
+865 LKQVLVAKNGD
-876 SVLVGATDGMLIR
+876 SVLVGATDGTLIR
-889 FDVDSVRTLRR
+889 FDVDSVRKLGR

-906 AINLKKASK
+906 AISLKEIKSSSKGASK
-915 AKDVEEQEEEEED
+915 AKGVEEDDEND
-928 GDDDFIIQAEDDD
+928 DDDDDFIIQAEDDED
-941 DEDEDEDNDDNE
+941 DEGDDNE
-953 GENEIVDSA
+953 EEEQEEGNDILDFG
-962 NDDEPLVA
+962 NDDDEPLVA
-970 SVEHFKGGETKVAG
+970 SVEHFEGGAAKVAG

-1015 DFKTQLRGGAGIRGI
+1015 DFKTQIRGGAGIRGI
-1030 KFKGEDSLAAFALI
+1030 KFNSGDSLAAFALI

-1086 KLKKEDTINSFA
+1086 KLKKEDAIKSFA
-1098 VIPAATEE
+1098 VIPAATAE

>member
-1 MTRRTTTTPFLRPSS
+1 M
-16 PPLAMMMMMRR
+16 
-27 GRRHI
+27 
-32 EEFALTHQRWCQA
+32 
-45 AKNASCRRRRGLTT
+45 RRRGSSSVVLRMLSSSSKTT
-59 CATQSRG
+59 MMISTTATP
-66 GGGEERERATT
+66 
-77 TTRPPLCGASP
+77 RPFEKIIS
-88 LCASALRK
+88 
-96 SSLSLLVC
+96 SSLSLSLLSFSSRRQRGEEEEQHRRRRRRVPPLYRHR
-104 GKKVERGRGR
+104 KV
-114 DKTRT
+114 RT
-119 FASSSSSA
+119 FAASSSSSD
-127 GTGDGVGGDAGNG
+127 DGGGGGG
-140 GNNGN
+140 GNKSSTFVK
-145 GNAAALYAEGEG
+145 EGEEFSS
-157 GGDNIVD
+157 DSNIVD

-353 RAAQKGEEVKL
+353 RAAQKGEQVKL
-364 EELLKVMPGP
+364 EELLRVMPGP

-381 IFADNNDANNDNSRS
+381 IFADNKDANNDNNNNDKNDSGRS
-396 RSNKNALRDLYR
+396 TSNRNALRNLYR

-418 VAEIVPRKNVSTRK
+418 VAEIVPRTKVSSRK
-432 RSGKR
+432 RSGK
-437 TPTEEEDKGAR
+437 TAKKDDKAAAEK
-448 GSLDRDIVISSIPYM
+448 SLDRDIVISSIPYM

-536 TPKVLGLVEMMQEFL
+536 TPKVLGLMEVMQEFL

-561 ATYSLEKDRARMHI
+561 AMYSLEKDRARMHI

-585 TDAVIKL
+585 TDAVIKM

-600 EAMEKLR
+600 EAMENLR
-607 EMKGLTIVQSEAV
+607 EMKGLTTVQSEAV

-646 IKRNQ
+646 IKGNQ

-686 VSSSIQLEHEI
+686 TSSSIEVEHEI

-718 TFKVRRRGTRGRSM
+718 TFKAQRRGTRGKSM

-752 VFLFTDKGNVFTMR
+752 VFFFTDKGNVLTVR

-774 TTAQGTPFTRFI
+774 TTAQGTPFTRFV

-794 TAILSLEPSDSMEK
+794 TAILSLEPSALMKK
-808 KTVKELKEGE
+808 KTPNEPQEGE
-818 DDDDDD
+818 DED
-824 DEETFLVMVT
+824 ETFLVMIT
-834 LNGVMKKVS
+834 LNGVIKKVS
-843 TKEFASI
+843 AKEFASI

-865 LKQVLVARNGD
+865 LKQVLVAKNGD
-876 SVLVGATDGMLIR
+876 SVLVGATDGTLIR
-889 FDVDSVRTLRR
+889 FDVDSVRKLGR

-906 AINLKKASK
+906 AISLKEIKSSSKEASK
-915 AKDVEEQEEEEED
+915 AKGAEEED
-928 GDDDFIIQAEDDD
+928 DDENDDDDDDDFIIQAEDDED
-941 DEDEDEDNDDNE
+941 DEGDDNE
-953 GENEIVDSA
+953 EEEQEEGNDILDFG
-962 NDDEPLVA
+962 NDDDEPLVA
-970 SVEHFKGGETKVAG
+970 SVEHFEGGAAKVAG

-1015 DFKTQLRGGAGIRGI
+1015 EFKTQIRGGAGIRGI
-1030 KFKGEDSLAAFALI
+1030 KFNSGDSLAAFALI

-1086 KLKKEDTINSFA
+1086 KLKKEDAIKSFA
-1098 VIPAATEE
+1098 VIPAATAE

>member
-1 MTRRTTTTPFLRPSS
+1 MLQRGTLLLRDQSQRQRQQQQPLRRRRRRQGFG
-16 PPLAMMMMMRR
+16 AMMMRR
-27 GRRHI
+27 SFLLSSKTMMMMSTTATPTKPNFEIIRR
-32 EEFALTHQRWCQA
+32 F
-45 AKNASCRRRRGLTT
+45 
-59 CATQSRG
+59 G
-66 GGGEERERATT
+66 G
-77 TTRPPLCGASP
+77 PS
-88 LCASALRK
+88 
-96 SSLSLLVC
+96 SSLSLSSNISFSRRLI
-104 GKKVERGRGR
+104 GEEEQRHHRHRKV
-114 DKTRT
+114 RT
-119 FASSSSSA
+119 FAAASSSSSSDD
-127 GTGDGVGGDAGNG
+127 DGGGGKGGG
-140 GNNGN
+140 GNKSSTF
-145 GNAAALYAEGEG
+145 ADEEEEFSS
-157 GGDNIVD
+157 DSNIVD

-353 RAAQKGEEVKL
+353 RAAQKGEQVKL
-364 EELLKVMPGP
+364 EELLRVMPGP

-381 IFADNNDANNDNSRS
+381 IFADNKDANNDNNNNDKNDSGRS
-396 RSNKNALRDLYR
+396 TSNRNALRNLYR

-418 VAEIVPRKNVSTRK
+418 VAEIVPRTKVSSRK
-432 RSGKR
+432 RSGK
-437 TPTEEEDKGAR
+437 TAKKDDKAAAEK
-448 GSLDRDIVISSIPYM
+448 SLDRDIVISSIPYM

-536 TPKVLGLVEMMQEFL
+536 TPKVLGLMEVMQEFL

-561 ATYSLEKDRARMHI
+561 AMYSLEKDRARMHI

-585 TDAVIKL
+585 TDAVIKM

-600 EAMEKLR
+600 EAMENLR
-607 EMKGLTIVQSEAV
+607 EMKGLTTVQSEAV

-646 IKRNQ
+646 IKGNQ

-686 VSSSIQLEHEI
+686 TSSSIEVEHEI

-718 TFKVRRRGTRGRSM
+718 TFKAQRRGTRGKSM

-752 VFLFTDKGNVFTMR
+752 VFFFTDKGNVLTVR

-774 TTAQGTPFTRFI
+774 TTAQGTPFTRFV

-794 TAILSLEPSDSMEK
+794 TAILSLEPSALMKK
-808 KTVKELKEGE
+808 KTPNEPQEGE
-818 DDDDDD
+818 DED
-824 DEETFLVMVT
+824 ETFLVMIT
-834 LNGVMKKVS
+834 LNGVIKKVS
-843 TKEFASI
+843 AKEFASI

-865 LKQVLVARNGD
+865 LKQVLVAKNGD
-876 SVLVGATDGMLIR
+876 SVLVGATDGTLIR
-889 FDVDSVRTLRR
+889 FDVDSVRKLGR

-906 AINLKKASK
+906 AISLKEIKSSSKEASK
-915 AKDVEEQEEEEED
+915 AKGAEED
-928 GDDDFIIQAEDDD
+928 DDDENDDDDDDDFIIQAEDDED
-941 DEDEDEDNDDNE
+941 DEGDDNE
-953 GENEIVDSA
+953 EEEQEEENDILDFG
-962 NDDEPLVA
+962 NDDDEPLVA
-970 SVEHFKGGETKVAG
+970 SVEHFEGGAAKVAG

-1015 DFKTQLRGGAGIRGI
+1015 DFKTQIRGGAGIRGI
-1030 KFKGEDSLAAFALI
+1030 KFNSGDSLAAFALI

-1086 KLKKEDTINSFA
+1086 KLKKEDAIKSFA
-1098 VIPAATEE
+1098 VIPAATAE

>member
-1 MTRRTTTTPFLRPSS
+1 
-16 PPLAMMMMMRR
+16 MMRR
-27 GRRHI
+27 S
-32 EEFALTHQRWCQA
+32 FLLSS
-45 AKNASCRRRRGLTT
+45 KTT
-59 CATQSRG
+59 MMMS
-66 GGGEERERATT
+66 TT
-77 TTRPPLCGASP
+77 TATPTKPFEIIRRFGGPS
-88 LCASALRK
+88 
-96 SSLSLLVC
+96 SSLSLSSNISFSRRLI
-104 GKKVERGRGR
+104 GEEEQHHHRHRKV
-114 DKTRT
+114 RT
-119 FASSSSSA
+119 FAAASSSSSSSSD
-127 GTGDGVGGDAGNG
+127 DGGGGGGKGGG
-140 GNNGN
+140 GNKSSTF
-145 GNAAALYAEGEG
+145 AEEEEEFSS
-157 GGDNIVD
+157 DSNIVD

-353 RAAQKGEEVKL
+353 RAAQKGEQVKL
-364 EELLKVMPGP
+364 EELLRVMPGP

-381 IFADNNDANNDNSRS
+381 IFADNKDANDNNNNDKNDSGRS
-396 RSNKNALRDLYR
+396 TSNRNALRNLYR

-418 VAEIVPRKNVSTRK
+418 VAEIVPRTKVSSRK
-432 RSGKR
+432 RSGK
-437 TPTEEEDKGAR
+437 TAKKDDKAAAEK
-448 GSLDRDIVISSIPYM
+448 SLDRDIVISSIPYM

-536 TPKVLGLVEMMQEFL
+536 TPKVLGLMEVMQEFL

-561 ATYSLEKDRARMHI
+561 AMYSLEKDRARMHI

-585 TDAVIKL
+585 TDAVIKM

-600 EAMEKLR
+600 EAMENLR
-607 EMKGLTIVQSEAV
+607 EMKGLTTVQSEAV

-646 IKRNQ
+646 IKGNQ

-686 VSSSIQLEHEI
+686 TSSSIEVEHEI

-718 TFKVRRRGTRGRSM
+718 TFKAQRRGTRGKSM

-752 VFLFTDKGNVFTMR
+752 VFFFTDKGNVLTVR

-774 TTAQGTPFTRFI
+774 TTAQGTPFTRFV

-794 TAILSLEPSDSMEK
+794 TAILSLEPSALMKK
-808 KTVKELKEGE
+808 KTPNEPQEGE
-818 DDDDDD
+818 DED
-824 DEETFLVMVT
+824 ETFLVMIT
-834 LNGVMKKVS
+834 LNGVIKKVS
-843 TKEFASI
+843 AKEFASI

-865 LKQVLVARNGD
+865 LKQVLVAKNGD
-876 SVLVGATDGMLIR
+876 SVLVGATDGTLIR
-889 FDVDSVRTLRR
+889 FDVDSVRKLGR

-906 AINLKKASK
+906 AISLKEIKSSSKGASK
-915 AKDVEEQEEEEED
+915 AKGVEEDDDDEND
-928 GDDDFIIQAEDDD
+928 DDDDDDFIIQAEDDED
-941 DEDEDEDNDDNE
+941 DEGDDNE
-953 GENEIVDSA
+953 EEEQEEENDILDFG
-962 NDDEPLVA
+962 NDDDEPLVA
-970 SVEHFKGGETKVAG
+970 SVEHFEGGAAKVAG

-1015 DFKTQLRGGAGIRGI
+1015 DFKTQIRGGAGIRGI
-1030 KFKGEDSLAAFALI
+1030 KFNSGDSLAAFALI

-1086 KLKKEDTINSFA
+1086 KLKKEDAIKSFA
-1098 VIPAATEE
+1098 VIPAATAE

>member
-1 MTRRTTTTPFLRPSS
+1 MLQRGTLLLRDQSQRQRQQQQPLRRRRRRGGFG
-16 PPLAMMMMMRR
+16 AMMMRR
-27 GRRHI
+27 SFLLSSKTMMMMSTTATPTKPNFEIIRR
-32 EEFALTHQRWCQA
+32 F
-45 AKNASCRRRRGLTT
+45 
-59 CATQSRG
+59 G
-66 GGGEERERATT
+66 G
-77 TTRPPLCGASP
+77 PS
-88 LCASALRK
+88 
-96 SSLSLLVC
+96 SSLSLSSNISFSRRLI
-104 GKKVERGRGR
+104 GEEEQRHHRHRKV
-114 DKTRT
+114 RT
-119 FASSSSSA
+119 FAAASSSSSSDD
-127 GTGDGVGGDAGNG
+127 DGGGKG
-140 GNNGN
+140 GNKSSTF
-145 GNAAALYAEGEG
+145 AEEEEEFSS
-157 GGDNIVD
+157 DSNIVD

-353 RAAQKGEEVKL
+353 RAAQKGEQVKL
-364 EELLKVMPGP
+364 EELLRVMPGP

-381 IFADNNDANNDNSRS
+381 IFADNKDANNDNNNNDKNDSGRS
-396 RSNKNALRDLYR
+396 TSNRNALRNLYR

-418 VAEIVPRKNVSTRK
+418 VAEIVPRTKVSSRK
-432 RSGKR
+432 RSGK
-437 TPTEEEDKGAR
+437 TAKKDDKAAAEK
-448 GSLDRDIVISSIPYM
+448 SLDRDIVISSIPYM

-536 TPKVLGLVEMMQEFL
+536 TPKVLGLMEVMQEFL

-561 ATYSLEKDRARMHI
+561 AMYSLEKDRARMHI

-585 TDAVIKL
+585 TDAVIKM

-600 EAMEKLR
+600 EAMENLR
-607 EMKGLTIVQSEAV
+607 EMKGLTTVQSEAV

-646 IKRNQ
+646 IKGNQ

-686 VSSSIQLEHEI
+686 TSSSIEVEHEI

-718 TFKVRRRGTRGRSM
+718 TFKAQRRGTRGKSM

-752 VFLFTDKGNVFTMR
+752 VFFFTDKGNVLTVR

-774 TTAQGTPFTRFI
+774 TTAQGTPFTRFV

-794 TAILSLEPSDSMEK
+794 TAILSLEPSALMKK
-808 KTVKELKEGE
+808 KTPNEPQEGE
-818 DDDDDD
+818 DE
-824 DEETFLVMVT
+824 DEIFLVMIT
-834 LNGVMKKVS
+834 LNGVIKKVS
-843 TKEFASI
+843 AKEFASI

-865 LKQVLVARNGD
+865 LKQVLVAKNGD
-876 SVLVGATDGMLIR
+876 SVLVGATDGTLIR
-889 FDVDSVRTLRR
+889 FDVDSVRKLGR

-906 AINLKKASK
+906 AISLKEIKSSSKEASK
-915 AKDVEEQEEEEED
+915 AKGAEED
-928 GDDDFIIQAEDDD
+928 DDDENDDDDDDDFIIQAEDDED
-941 DEDEDEDNDDNE
+941 DEGDDNE
-953 GENEIVDSA
+953 EEEQEEENDILDFG
-962 NDDEPLVA
+962 NDDDEPLVA
-970 SVEHFKGGETKVAG
+970 SVEHFEGGAAKVAG

-1015 DFKTQLRGGAGIRGI
+1015 DFKTQIRGGAGIRGI
-1030 KFKGEDSLAAFALI
+1030 KFNSGDSLAAFALI

-1086 KLKKEDTINSFA
+1086 KLKKEDAIKSFA
-1098 VIPAATEE
+1098 VIPAATAE

>member
-1 MTRRTTTTPFLRPSS
+1 
-16 PPLAMMMMMRR
+16 MMMRR
-27 GRRHI
+27 RSSVVLQI
-32 EEFALTHQRWCQA
+32 LSSKTMI
-45 AKNASCRRRRGLTT
+45 ST
-59 CATQSRG
+59 ATPKPFEKIIRFG
-66 GGGEERERATT
+66 G
-77 TTRPPLCGASP
+77 PS
-88 LCASALRK
+88 
-96 SSLSLLVC
+96 SSLSLSSLSFSRRQREEEQHHRRVPPLYRRR
-104 GKKVERGRGR
+104 KV
-114 DKTRT
+114 RT
-119 FASSSSSA
+119 FAASSSSSD
-127 GTGDGVGGDAGNG
+127 DGGGGG
-140 GNNGN
+140 GNKSSFVK
-145 GNAAALYAEGEG
+145 EEEEEFSS
-157 GGDNIVD
+157 DSNIVD

-353 RAAQKGEEVKL
+353 RAAQKGEQVKL
-364 EELLKVMPGP
+364 EELLRVMPGP

-381 IFADNNDANNDNSRS
+381 IFADNKDANDNNNNDKNDSGRS
-396 RSNKNALRDLYR
+396 TSNRNALRNLYR

-418 VAEIVPRKNVSTRK
+418 VAEIVPRTKVSSRK
-432 RSGKR
+432 RSGK
-437 TPTEEEDKGAR
+437 TAKKDDKAAAEK
-448 GSLDRDIVISSIPYM
+448 SLDRDIVISSIPYM

-536 TPKVLGLVEMMQEFL
+536 TPKVLGLMEVMQEFL

-561 ATYSLEKDRARMHI
+561 AMYSLEKDRARMHI

-585 TDAVIKL
+585 TDAVIKM

-600 EAMEKLR
+600 EAMENLR
-607 EMKGLTIVQSEAV
+607 EMKGLTTVQSEAV

-646 IKRNQ
+646 IKGNQ

-686 VSSSIQLEHEI
+686 TSSSIEVEHEI

-718 TFKVRRRGTRGRSM
+718 TFKAQRRGTRGKSM

-752 VFLFTDKGNVFTMR
+752 VFFFTDKGNVLTVR

-774 TTAQGTPFTRFI
+774 TTAQGTPFTRFV

-794 TAILSLEPSDSMEK
+794 TAILSLEPSALMKK
-808 KTVKELKEGE
+808 KTPNEPQEGE
-818 DDDDDD
+818 DED
-824 DEETFLVMVT
+824 ETFLVMIT
-834 LNGVMKKVS
+834 LNGVIKKVS
-843 TKEFASI
+843 AKEFSSI

-865 LKQVLVARNGD
+865 LKQVLVAKNGD
-876 SVLVGATDGMLIR
+876 SVLVGATDGTLIR
-889 FDVDSVRTLRR
+889 FDVDSVRKLGR

-906 AINLKKASK
+906 AISLKEIKSSSKGASK
-915 AKDVEEQEEEEED
+915 AKGVEEED
-928 GDDDFIIQAEDDD
+928 DDENDDDFIIQAEDDED
-941 DEDEDEDNDDNE
+941 DEGDDNE
-953 GENEIVDSA
+953 EEEQEEENDILDFG
-962 NDDEPLVA
+962 NDDDEPLVA
-970 SVEHFKGGETKVAG
+970 FVEHFEGGAAKVAG

-1015 DFKTQLRGGAGIRGI
+1015 DFKTQIRGGAGIRGI
-1030 KFKGEDSLAAFALI
+1030 KFNSGDSLAAFALI

-1086 KLKKEDTINSFA
+1086 KLKKEDAIKSFA
-1098 VIPAATEE
+1098 VIPAATTAE

>member
-1 MTRRTTTTPFLRPSS
+1 
-16 PPLAMMMMMRR
+16 MMRR
-27 GRRHI
+27 S
-32 EEFALTHQRWCQA
+32 FLLSS
-45 AKNASCRRRRGLTT
+45 KTT
-59 CATQSRG
+59 MMMS
-66 GGGEERERATT
+66 TT
-77 TTRPPLCGASP
+77 TATPTKPFEIIRRFGGPS
-88 LCASALRK
+88 
-96 SSLSLLVC
+96 SSLSLSSLSFSRRQRGEEEQHHRHHRRRVPPPYHHHHR
-104 GKKVERGRGR
+104 KV
-114 DKTRT
+114 RT
-119 FASSSSSA
+119 FAAASSSSSD
-127 GTGDGVGGDAGNG
+127 DGGGGGGGG
-140 GNNGN
+140 GNKSSTF
-145 GNAAALYAEGEG
+145 ADEEEEEFSS
-157 GGDNIVD
+157 DSNIVD

-353 RAAQKGEEVKL
+353 RAAQKGEQVKL
-364 EELLKVMPGP
+364 EELLRVMPGP

-381 IFADNNDANNDNSRS
+381 IFADNKDANNDNNNNDKNDSGRS
-396 RSNKNALRDLYR
+396 TSNRNALRNLYR

-418 VAEIVPRKNVSTRK
+418 VAEIVPRTKVSSRK
-432 RSGKR
+432 RSGK
-437 TPTEEEDKGAR
+437 TAKKDDKAAAEK
-448 GSLDRDIVISSIPYM
+448 SLNRDIVISSIPYM

-536 TPKVLGLVEMMQEFL
+536 TPKVLGLMEVMQEFL

-561 ATYSLEKDRARMHI
+561 AMYSLEKDRARMHI

-585 TDAVIKL
+585 TDAVIKM

-600 EAMEKLR
+600 EAMENLR
-607 EMKGLTIVQSEAV
+607 EMKGLTTVQSEAV

-646 IKRNQ
+646 IKGNQ

-686 VSSSIQLEHEI
+686 TSSSIEVEHEI

-718 TFKVRRRGTRGRSM
+718 TFKAQRRGTRGKSM

-752 VFLFTDKGNVFTMR
+752 VFFFTDKGNVLTVR

-774 TTAQGTPFTRFI
+774 TTAQGTPFTRFV

-794 TAILSLEPSDSMEK
+794 TAILSLEPSALMKK
-808 KTVKELKEGE
+808 KTPNELQEGE
-818 DDDDDD
+818 DED
-824 DEETFLVMVT
+824 ETFLVMIT
-834 LNGVMKKVS
+834 LNGVIKKVS
-843 TKEFASI
+843 AKEFASI

-865 LKQVLVARNGD
+865 LKQVLVAKNGD
-876 SVLVGATDGMLIR
+876 SVLVGATDGTLIR
-889 FDVDSVRTLRR
+889 FDVDSVRKLGR

-906 AINLKKASK
+906 AISLKEIKSSSKGASK
-915 AKDVEEQEEEEED
+915 AKGVEEADDDEND
-928 GDDDFIIQAEDDD
+928 DDDDDDFIIQAEDDED
-941 DEDEDEDNDDNE
+941 DEGDDNE
-953 GENEIVDSA
+953 EEEQEEENDILDFG
-962 NDDEPLVA
+962 NDDDEPLVA
-970 SVEHFKGGETKVAG
+970 SVEHFEGGAAKVAG

-1015 DFKTQLRGGAGIRGI
+1015 DFKTQIRGGAGIRGI
-1030 KFKGEDSLAAFALI
+1030 KFNSGDSLAAFALI

-1086 KLKKEDTINSFA
+1086 KLKKEDAIKSFA
-1098 VIPAATEE
+1098 VIPAATAE

>member
-1 MTRRTTTTPFLRPSS
+1 
-16 PPLAMMMMMRR
+16 
-27 GRRHI
+27 
-32 EEFALTHQRWCQA
+32 
-45 AKNASCRRRRGLTT
+45 
-59 CATQSRG
+59 
-66 GGGEERERATT
+66 
-77 TTRPPLCGASP
+77 
-88 LCASALRK
+88 
-96 SSLSLLVC
+96 
-104 GKKVERGRGR
+104 
-114 DKTRT
+114 
-119 FASSSSSA
+119 
-127 GTGDGVGGDAGNG
+127 
-140 GNNGN
+140 
-145 GNAAALYAEGEG
+145 
-157 GGDNIVD
+157 
-164 LELHVEARQSYLAYA
+164 
-179 MSVIV
+179 
-184 GRALPDVRDGLKP
+184 
-197 VHRRILYAMHELNL
+197 
-211 DHNKPFKKC
+211 
-220 ARVVGEVLGKF
+220 
-231 HPHGDQSVYDAL
+231 
-243 VRMAQD
+243 
-249 FSMSAPLVNG
+249 
-259 HGNFGSMDN
+259 
-268 DPPAAM
+268 
-274 RYTECKLRQ
+274 
-283 LSQDMLLKDVEMD
+283 
-296 CVEFADTFDGS
+296 
-307 QQEPMVLPAKLPNVL
+307 
-322 INGSTG
+322 
-328 IAVGMATSIP
+328 
-338 PHNLMEVADALVVFA
+338 
-353 RAAQKGEEVKL
+353 
-364 EELLKVMPGP
+364 
-374 DFPTGGV
+374 
-381 IFADNNDANNDNSRS
+381 
-396 RSNKNALRDLYR
+396 
-408 DGRGGVTLRG
+408 
-418 VAEIVPRKNVSTRK
+418 
-432 RSGKR
+432 
-437 TPTEEEDKGAR
+437 
-448 GSLDRDIVISSIPYM
+448 
-463 QNKATLVQ
+463 
-471 QIADLVNNR
+471 
-480 QIEGVADVRDESDRD
+480 
-495 GVRVVVEMKR
+495 
-505 SGDAEAV
+505 
-512 LNSLYK
+512 
-518 RTKLQ
+518 
-523 VKVNVNVTALVGL
+523 
-536 TPKVLGLVEMMQEFL
+536 
-551 DFRIDVIRKR
+551 
-561 ATYSLEKDRARMHI
+561 
-575 VEALLTVLED
+575 
-585 TDAVIKL
+585 
-592 IRKSKDGK
+592 
-600 EAMEKLR
+600 
-607 EMKGLTIVQSEAV
+607 
-620 LQMPLRRLTSL
+620 
-631 ESGKLVEERDQLLSS
+631 
-646 IKRNQ
+646 
-651 NLLDNTS
+651 
-658 AVIDVVCEEALEVKK
+658 
-673 KHGIPRRTTIETD
+673 
-686 VSSSIQLEHEI
+686 
-697 PNNDSLII
+697 
-705 MSSRGYIKRTRPE
+705 
-718 TFKVRRRGTRGRSM
+718 M

-941 DEDEDEDNDDNE
+941 DDDEDEDNDDNE

-1086 KLKKEDTINSFA
+1086 KLKKEDAIKSFA
-1098 VIPAATEE
+1098 VIPAATVE

>member
-1 MTRRTTTTPFLRPSS
+1 
-16 PPLAMMMMMRR
+16 MRR
-27 GRRHI
+27 RSSSVVLRM
-32 EEFALTHQRWCQA
+32 LSSSS
-45 AKNASCRRRRGLTT
+45 KTT
-59 CATQSRG
+59 MMSTTATP
-66 GGGEERERATT
+66 
-77 TTRPPLCGASP
+77 RPFEKIIS
-88 LCASALRK
+88 
-96 SSLSLLVC
+96 SSLSLSLLSFSSRRQRGEEEEQHRRRRRRVPPLYHHR
-104 GKKVERGRGR
+104 KV
-114 DKTRT
+114 RT
-119 FASSSSSA
+119 FAASSSSSD
-127 GTGDGVGGDAGNG
+127 DGGGGGG
-140 GNNGN
+140 GNKSSTFVK
-145 GNAAALYAEGEG
+145 EGEEFSS
-157 GGDNIVD
+157 DSNIVD

-353 RAAQKGEEVKL
+353 RAAQKGEQVKL
-364 EELLKVMPGP
+364 EELLRVMPGP

-381 IFADNNDANNDNSRS
+381 IFADNKDANNDNNNNDKNDSGRS
-396 RSNKNALRDLYR
+396 TSNRNALRNLYR

-418 VAEIVPRKNVSTRK
+418 VAEIVPRTKVSSRK
-432 RSGKR
+432 RSGK
-437 TPTEEEDKGAR
+437 TAKKDDKAAAEK
-448 GSLDRDIVISSIPYM
+448 SLNRDIVISSIPYM

-536 TPKVLGLVEMMQEFL
+536 TPKVLGLMEVMQEFL

-561 ATYSLEKDRARMHI
+561 AMYSLEKDRARMHI

-585 TDAVIKL
+585 TDAVIKM

-600 EAMEKLR
+600 EAMENLR
-607 EMKGLTIVQSEAV
+607 EMKGLTTVQSEAV

-646 IKRNQ
+646 IKGNQ

-686 VSSSIQLEHEI
+686 TSSSIEVEHEI

-718 TFKVRRRGTRGRSM
+718 TFKAQRRGTRGKSM

-752 VFLFTDKGNVFTMR
+752 VFFFTDKGNVLTVR

-774 TTAQGTPFTRFI
+774 TTAQGTPFTRFV

-794 TAILSLEPSDSMEK
+794 TAILSLEPSALMKK
-808 KTVKELKEGE
+808 KTPNEPQEGE
-818 DDDDDD
+818 DED
-824 DEETFLVMVT
+824 ETFLVMIT
-834 LNGVMKKVS
+834 LNGVIKKVS
-843 TKEFASI
+843 AKEFASI

-865 LKQVLVARNGD
+865 LKQVLVAKNGD
-876 SVLVGATDGMLIR
+876 SVLVGATDGTLIR
-889 FDVDSVRTLRR
+889 FDVDSVRKLGR

-906 AINLKKASK
+906 AISLKEIKSSSKEASK
-915 AKDVEEQEEEEED
+915 AKGAEEED
-928 GDDDFIIQAEDDD
+928 DDDDDFIIQAEDDED
-941 DEDEDEDNDDNE
+941 DEGDDNE
-953 GENEIVDSA
+953 EEEQEEGNDILDFG
-962 NDDEPLVA
+962 NDDDEPLVA
-970 SVEHFKGGETKVAG
+970 SVEHFEGGAAKVAG

-1015 DFKTQLRGGAGIRGI
+1015 DFKTQIRGGAGIRGI
-1030 KFKGEDSLAAFALI
+1030 KFNSGDSLAAFALI

-1086 KLKKEDTINSFA
+1086 KLKKEDAIKSFA
-1098 VIPAATEE
+1098 VIPAATAE

>member
-1 MTRRTTTTPFLRPSS
+1 
-16 PPLAMMMMMRR
+16 MMRR
-27 GRRHI
+27 
-32 EEFALTHQRWCQA
+32 
-45 AKNASCRRRRGLTT
+45 RGSSSVVLRMLSSSSKTT
-59 CATQSRG
+59 MMISTTATP
-66 GGGEERERATT
+66 
-77 TTRPPLCGASP
+77 RPFEKIIS
-88 LCASALRK
+88 
-96 SSLSLLVC
+96 SSLSLSLLSFSSRRQRGEEEEQHRRRRCRVPPLYRHR
-104 GKKVERGRGR
+104 KV
-114 DKTRT
+114 RT
-119 FASSSSSA
+119 FAASSSSSD
-127 GTGDGVGGDAGNG
+127 DGGGGG
-140 GNNGN
+140 GNKSSTFVK
-145 GNAAALYAEGEG
+145 EGEEFSS
-157 GGDNIVD
+157 DSNIVD

-353 RAAQKGEEVKL
+353 RAAQKGEQVKL
-364 EELLKVMPGP
+364 EELLRVMPGP

-381 IFADNNDANNDNSRS
+381 IFADNKDANNDNNNNDKNDSGRS
-396 RSNKNALRDLYR
+396 TSNRNALRNLYR

-418 VAEIVPRKNVSTRK
+418 VAEIVPRTKVSSRK
-432 RSGKR
+432 RSGK
-437 TPTEEEDKGAR
+437 TAKKDDKAAAEK
-448 GSLDRDIVISSIPYM
+448 SLDRDIVISSIPYM

-536 TPKVLGLVEMMQEFL
+536 TPKVLGLMEVMQEFL

-561 ATYSLEKDRARMHI
+561 AMYSLEKDRARMHI

-585 TDAVIKL
+585 TDAVIKM

-600 EAMEKLR
+600 EAMENLR
-607 EMKGLTIVQSEAV
+607 EMKGLTTVQSEAV

-646 IKRNQ
+646 IKGNQ

-686 VSSSIQLEHEI
+686 TSSSIEVEHEI

-718 TFKVRRRGTRGRSM
+718 TFKAQRRGTRGKSM

-752 VFLFTDKGNVFTMR
+752 VFFFTDKGNVLTVR

-774 TTAQGTPFTRFI
+774 TTAQGTPFTRFV

-794 TAILSLEPSDSMEK
+794 TAILSLEPSALMKK
-808 KTVKELKEGE
+808 KTPNELQEGE
-818 DDDDDD
+818 DED
-824 DEETFLVMVT
+824 ETFLVMIT
-834 LNGVMKKVS
+834 LNGVIKKVS
-843 TKEFASI
+843 AKEFASI

-865 LKQVLVARNGD
+865 LKQVLVAKNGD
-876 SVLVGATDGMLIR
+876 SVLVGATDGTLIR
-889 FDVDSVRTLRR
+889 FDVDSVRKLGR

-906 AINLKKASK
+906 AISLKEIKSSSKGASK
-915 AKDVEEQEEEEED
+915 AKGVEEADDDEND
-928 GDDDFIIQAEDDD
+928 DDDDDDFIIQAEDDED
-941 DEDEDEDNDDNE
+941 DEGDDNE
-953 GENEIVDSA
+953 EEEQEEENDILDFG
-962 NDDEPLVA
+962 NDDDEPLVA
-970 SVEHFKGGETKVAG
+970 SVEHFEGGAAKVAG

-1015 DFKTQLRGGAGIRGI
+1015 DFKTQIRGGAGIRGI
-1030 KFKGEDSLAAFALI
+1030 KFNSGDSLAAFALI

-1086 KLKKEDTINSFA
+1086 KLKKEDAIKSFA
-1098 VIPAATEE
+1098 VIPAATVE

>member
-1 MTRRTTTTPFLRPSS
+1 MLQRGTLLLRDQSQRQRQQQQPLRRRRRRGGFG
-16 PPLAMMMMMRR
+16 AMMMRR
-27 GRRHI
+27 SFLLSSKTMMMMSTTATPTKPNFEIIRR
-32 EEFALTHQRWCQA
+32 F
-45 AKNASCRRRRGLTT
+45 
-59 CATQSRG
+59 G
-66 GGGEERERATT
+66 G
-77 TTRPPLCGASP
+77 PS
-88 LCASALRK
+88 
-96 SSLSLLVC
+96 SSLSLSSNISFSRRLI
-104 GKKVERGRGR
+104 GEEEQRHHRHRKV
-114 DKTRT
+114 RT
-119 FASSSSSA
+119 FAAASSSSSSDD
-127 GTGDGVGGDAGNG
+127 DGGGKG
-140 GNNGN
+140 GNKSSTF
-145 GNAAALYAEGEG
+145 AEEEEEFSS
-157 GGDNIVD
+157 DSNIVD

-353 RAAQKGEEVKL
+353 RAAQKGEQVKL
-364 EELLKVMPGP
+364 EELLRVMPGP

-381 IFADNNDANNDNSRS
+381 IFADNKDANNDNNNNNDKNDSGRS
-396 RSNKNALRDLYR
+396 TSNRNALRNLYR

-418 VAEIVPRKNVSTRK
+418 VAEIVPRTKVSSRK
-432 RSGKR
+432 RSGK
-437 TPTEEEDKGAR
+437 TAKKDDKAAAEK
-448 GSLDRDIVISSIPYM
+448 SLDRDIVISSIPYM

-523 VKVNVNVTALVGL
+523 MKVNVNVTALVGL
-536 TPKVLGLVEMMQEFL
+536 TPKVLGLMEVMQEFL

-561 ATYSLEKDRARMHI
+561 AMYSLEKDRARMHI

-585 TDAVIKL
+585 TDAVIKM

-600 EAMEKLR
+600 EAMENLR
-607 EMKGLTIVQSEAV
+607 EMKGLTTVQSEAV

-646 IKRNQ
+646 IKGNQ

-686 VSSSIQLEHEI
+686 TSSSIEVEHEI

-718 TFKVRRRGTRGRSM
+718 TFKAQRRGTRGKSM

-752 VFLFTDKGNVFTMR
+752 VFFFTDKGNVLTVR

-774 TTAQGTPFTRFI
+774 TTAQGTPFTRFV

-794 TAILSLEPSDSMEK
+794 TAILSLEPSALMKK
-808 KTVKELKEGE
+808 KTPNEPQEGE
-818 DDDDDD
+818 DED
-824 DEETFLVMVT
+824 ETFLVMIT
-834 LNGVMKKVS
+834 LNGVIKKVS
-843 TKEFASI
+843 AKEFASI

-865 LKQVLVARNGD
+865 LKQVLVAKNGD
-876 SVLVGATDGMLIR
+876 SVLVGATDGTLIR
-889 FDVDSVRTLRR
+889 FDVDSVRKLGR

-906 AINLKKASK
+906 AISLKEIKSSSKEASK
-915 AKDVEEQEEEEED
+915 AKGAEED
-928 GDDDFIIQAEDDD
+928 DDDENDDDDDDDFIIQAEDDED
-941 DEDEDEDNDDNE
+941 DEGDDNE
-953 GENEIVDSA
+953 EEEQEEENDILDFG
-962 NDDEPLVA
+962 NDDDEPLVA
-970 SVEHFKGGETKVAG
+970 SVEHFEGGAAKVAG

-1015 DFKTQLRGGAGIRGI
+1015 DFKTQIRGGAGIRGI
-1030 KFKGEDSLAAFALI
+1030 KFNSGDSLAAFALI

-1086 KLKKEDTINSFA
+1086 KLKKEDAIKSFA
-1098 VIPAATEE
+1098 VIPAATAE

>member
-1 MTRRTTTTPFLRPSS
+1 MMRRSFLLSS
-16 PPLAMMMMMRR
+16 KTMMMMSTTATPTKPNFEIIRR
-27 GRRHI
+27 
-32 EEFALTHQRWCQA
+32 F
-45 AKNASCRRRRGLTT
+45 
-59 CATQSRG
+59 G
-66 GGGEERERATT
+66 G
-77 TTRPPLCGASP
+77 PS
-88 LCASALRK
+88 
-96 SSLSLLVC
+96 SSLSLSSLSFSRRQREEEQHHRRVPPLYRRR
-104 GKKVERGRGR
+104 KV
-114 DKTRT
+114 RT
-119 FASSSSSA
+119 FAASSSSSD
-127 GTGDGVGGDAGNG
+127 DGGGGG
-140 GNNGN
+140 GNKSSFVK
-145 GNAAALYAEGEG
+145 EEEEEFSS
-157 GGDNIVD
+157 DSNIVD

-353 RAAQKGEEVKL
+353 RAAQKGEQVKL
-364 EELLKVMPGP
+364 EELLRVMPGP

-381 IFADNNDANNDNSRS
+381 IFADNKDANDNNNNDKNDSGRS
-396 RSNKNALRDLYR
+396 TSNRNALRNLYR

-418 VAEIVPRKNVSTRK
+418 VAEIVPRTKVSSRK
-432 RSGKR
+432 RSGK
-437 TPTEEEDKGAR
+437 TAKKDDKAAAEK
-448 GSLDRDIVISSIPYM
+448 SLDRDIVISSIPYM

-536 TPKVLGLVEMMQEFL
+536 TPKVLGLMEVMQEFL

-561 ATYSLEKDRARMHI
+561 AMYSLEKDRARMHI

-585 TDAVIKL
+585 TDAVIKM

-600 EAMEKLR
+600 EAMENLR
-607 EMKGLTIVQSEAV
+607 EMKGLTTVQSEAV

-646 IKRNQ
+646 IKGNQ

-686 VSSSIQLEHEI
+686 TSSSIEVEHEI

-718 TFKVRRRGTRGRSM
+718 TFKAQRRGTRGKSM

-752 VFLFTDKGNVFTMR
+752 VFFFTDKGNVLTVR

-774 TTAQGTPFTRFI
+774 TTAQGTPFTRFV

-794 TAILSLEPSDSMEK
+794 TAILSLEPSALMKK
-808 KTVKELKEGE
+808 KTPNEPQEGE
-818 DDDDDD
+818 DED
-824 DEETFLVMVT
+824 ETFLVMIT
-834 LNGVMKKVS
+834 LNGVIKKVS
-843 TKEFASI
+843 AKEFASI

-865 LKQVLVARNGD
+865 LKQVLVAKNGD
-876 SVLVGATDGMLIR
+876 SVLVGATDGTLIR
-889 FDVDSVRTLRR
+889 FDVDSVRKLGR

-906 AINLKKASK
+906 AISLKEIKSSSKGASK
-915 AKDVEEQEEEEED
+915 AKGVEEED
-928 GDDDFIIQAEDDD
+928 DDENDDDFIIQAEDDED
-941 DEDEDEDNDDNE
+941 DEGDDNE
-953 GENEIVDSA
+953 EEEQEEENDILDFG
-962 NDDEPLVA
+962 NDDDEPLVA
-970 SVEHFKGGETKVAG
+970 SVEHFEGGAAKVAG

-1015 DFKTQLRGGAGIRGI
+1015 DFKTQIRGGAGIRGI
-1030 KFKGEDSLAAFALI
+1030 KFNSGDSLAAFALI

-1086 KLKKEDTINSFA
+1086 KLKKEDAIKSFA
-1098 VIPAATEE
+1098 VIPAATAE

>member
-1 MTRRTTTTPFLRPSS
+1 M
-16 PPLAMMMMMRR
+16 
-27 GRRHI
+27 
-32 EEFALTHQRWCQA
+32 
-45 AKNASCRRRRGLTT
+45 RRRGSSSVVLRMLSSSSKTT
-59 CATQSRG
+59 MMISTTATP
-66 GGGEERERATT
+66 
-77 TTRPPLCGASP
+77 RPFEKIIS
-88 LCASALRK
+88 
-96 SSLSLLVC
+96 SSLSLSLLSFSSRRQRGEEEEQHRRRRRRVPPLYRHR
-104 GKKVERGRGR
+104 KV
-114 DKTRT
+114 RT
-119 FASSSSSA
+119 FAASSSSSD
-127 GTGDGVGGDAGNG
+127 DGGGGGG
-140 GNNGN
+140 GNKSSTFVK
-145 GNAAALYAEGEG
+145 EGEEFSS
-157 GGDNIVD
+157 DSNIVD

-353 RAAQKGEEVKL
+353 RAAQKGEQVKL
-364 EELLKVMPGP
+364 EELLRVMPGP

-381 IFADNNDANNDNSRS
+381 IFADNKDANNDNNNNDKNDSGRS
-396 RSNKNALRDLYR
+396 TSNRNALRNLYR

-418 VAEIVPRKNVSTRK
+418 VAEIVPRTKVSSRK
-432 RSGKR
+432 RSGK
-437 TPTEEEDKGAR
+437 TAKKDDKAAAEK
-448 GSLDRDIVISSIPYM
+448 SLDRDIVISSIPYM

-536 TPKVLGLVEMMQEFL
+536 TPKVLGLMEVMQEFL

-561 ATYSLEKDRARMHI
+561 AMYSLEKDRARMHI

-585 TDAVIKL
+585 TDAVIKM

-600 EAMEKLR
+600 EAMENLR
-607 EMKGLTIVQSEAV
+607 EMKGLTTVQSEAV

-646 IKRNQ
+646 IKGNQ

-686 VSSSIQLEHEI
+686 TSSSIEVEHEI

-718 TFKVRRRGTRGRSM
+718 TFKAQRRGTRGKSM

-752 VFLFTDKGNVFTMR
+752 VFFFTDKGNVLTVR

-774 TTAQGTPFTRFI
+774 TTAQGTPFTRFV

-794 TAILSLEPSDSMEK
+794 TAILSLEPSALMKK
-808 KTVKELKEGE
+808 KTPNEPQEGE
-818 DDDDDD
+818 DED
-824 DEETFLVMVT
+824 ETFLVMIT
-834 LNGVMKKVS
+834 LNGVIKKVS
-843 TKEFASI
+843 AKEFASI

-865 LKQVLVARNGD
+865 LKQVLVAKNGD
-876 SVLVGATDGMLIR
+876 SVLVGATDGTLIR
-889 FDVDSVRTLRR
+889 FDVDSVRKLGR

-906 AINLKKASK
+906 AISLKEIKSSSKGASK
-915 AKDVEEQEEEEED
+915 AKGVEEDDEND
-928 GDDDFIIQAEDDD
+928 DDDDDFIIQAEDDED
-941 DEDEDEDNDDNE
+941 DEGDDNE
-953 GENEIVDSA
+953 EEEQEEGNDILDFG
-962 NDDEPLVA
+962 NDDDEPLVA
-970 SVEHFKGGETKVAG
+970 SVEHFEGGAAKVAG

-1015 DFKTQLRGGAGIRGI
+1015 EFKTQIRGGAGIRGI
-1030 KFKGEDSLAAFALI
+1030 KFNSGDSLAAFALI

-1086 KLKKEDTINSFA
+1086 KLKKEDAIKSFA
-1098 VIPAATEE
+1098 VIPAATAE

>member
-1 MTRRTTTTPFLRPSS
+1 
-16 PPLAMMMMMRR
+16 MMMRR
-27 GRRHI
+27 SFLLSSKTMLMMSTTATPTKPNFEIIRR
-32 EEFALTHQRWCQA
+32 F
-45 AKNASCRRRRGLTT
+45 
-59 CATQSRG
+59 G
-66 GGGEERERATT
+66 G
-77 TTRPPLCGASP
+77 PS
-88 LCASALRK
+88 
-96 SSLSLLVC
+96 SSLSLSSNISFSRRFR
-104 GKKVERGRGR
+104 GEEEQRHHRHRKV
-114 DKTRT
+114 RT
-119 FASSSSSA
+119 FAAASSSSSSDD
-127 GTGDGVGGDAGNG
+127 DGGGKGGG
-140 GNNGN
+140 GNKSSTF
-145 GNAAALYAEGEG
+145 ADEEEEFSS
-157 GGDNIVD
+157 DSNIVD

-353 RAAQKGEEVKL
+353 RAAQKGEQVKL
-364 EELLKVMPGP
+364 EELLRVMPGP

-381 IFADNNDANNDNSRS
+381 IFADNKDANNDNNNNDKNDSGRS
-396 RSNKNALRDLYR
+396 TSNRNALRNLYR

-418 VAEIVPRKNVSTRK
+418 VAEIVPRTKVSSRK
-432 RSGKR
+432 RSGK
-437 TPTEEEDKGAR
+437 TAKKDDKAAAEK
-448 GSLDRDIVISSIPYM
+448 SLDRDIVISSIPYM

-536 TPKVLGLVEMMQEFL
+536 TPKVLGLMEVMQEFL

-561 ATYSLEKDRARMHI
+561 AMYSLEKDRARMHI

-585 TDAVIKL
+585 TDAVIKM

-600 EAMEKLR
+600 EAMENLR
-607 EMKGLTIVQSEAV
+607 EMKGLTTVQSEAV

-646 IKRNQ
+646 IKGNQ

-686 VSSSIQLEHEI
+686 TSSSIEVEHEI

-718 TFKVRRRGTRGRSM
+718 TFKAQRRGTRGKSM

-752 VFLFTDKGNVFTMR
+752 VFFFTDKGNVLTVR

-774 TTAQGTPFTRFI
+774 TTAQGTPFTRFV

-794 TAILSLEPSDSMEK
+794 TAILSLEPSALMKK
-808 KTVKELKEGE
+808 KTPNEPQEGE
-818 DDDDDD
+818 DED
-824 DEETFLVMVT
+824 ETFLVMIT
-834 LNGVMKKVS
+834 LNGVIKKVS
-843 TKEFASI
+843 AKEFASI

-865 LKQVLVARNGD
+865 LKQVLVAKNGD
-876 SVLVGATDGMLIR
+876 SVLVGATDGTLIR
-889 FDVDSVRTLRR
+889 FDVDSVRKLGR

-906 AINLKKASK
+906 AISLKEIKSSSKEASK
-915 AKDVEEQEEEEED
+915 AKGAEED
-928 GDDDFIIQAEDDD
+928 DDDENDDDDDDDFIIQAEDDED
-941 DEDEDEDNDDNE
+941 DEGDDNE
-953 GENEIVDSA
+953 EEEQEEENDILDFG
-962 NDDEPLVA
+962 NDDDEPLVA
-970 SVEHFKGGETKVAG
+970 SVEHFEGGAAKVAG

-1015 DFKTQLRGGAGIRGI
+1015 DFKTQIRGGAGIRGI
-1030 KFKGEDSLAAFALI
+1030 KFNSGDSLAAFALI

-1086 KLKKEDTINSFA
+1086 KLKKEDAIKSFA
-1098 VIPAATEE
+1098 VIPAATAE

>member
-1 MTRRTTTTPFLRPSS
+1 RRAFIGGGFGAMMRRSFLLSS
-16 PPLAMMMMMRR
+16 KTMMMMMSTTATPTKQNFEIIRR
-27 GRRHI
+27 
-32 EEFALTHQRWCQA
+32 F
-45 AKNASCRRRRGLTT
+45 
-59 CATQSRG
+59 G
-66 GGGEERERATT
+66 G
-77 TTRPPLCGASP
+77 PS
-88 LCASALRK
+88 
-96 SSLSLLVC
+96 SSLSLSSNISFSRRLI
-104 GKKVERGRGR
+104 GEEEQHHHRHRKV
-114 DKTRT
+114 RT
-119 FASSSSSA
+119 FAAASSSSSSDD
-127 GTGDGVGGDAGNG
+127 DGGGGGKGGG
-140 GNNGN
+140 GNKSSTF
-145 GNAAALYAEGEG
+145 AEEEEEFSS
-157 GGDNIVD
+157 DSNIVD

-353 RAAQKGEEVKL
+353 RAAQKGEQVKL
-364 EELLKVMPGP
+364 EELLRVMPGP

-381 IFADNNDANNDNSRS
+381 IFADNKDANNDNNNNDKNDSGRS
-396 RSNKNALRDLYR
+396 TSNRNALRNLYR

-418 VAEIVPRKNVSTRK
+418 VAEIVPRTKVSSRK
-432 RSGKR
+432 RSGK
-437 TPTEEEDKGAR
+437 TAKKDDKAAAEK
-448 GSLDRDIVISSIPYM
+448 SLDRDIVISSIPYM

-536 TPKVLGLVEMMQEFL
+536 TPKVLGLMEVMQEFL

-561 ATYSLEKDRARMHI
+561 AMYSLEKDRARMHI

-585 TDAVIKL
+585 TDAVIKM

-600 EAMEKLR
+600 EAMENLR
-607 EMKGLTIVQSEAV
+607 EMKGLTTVQSEAV

-646 IKRNQ
+646 IKGNQ

-686 VSSSIQLEHEI
+686 TSSSIEVEHEI

-718 TFKVRRRGTRGRSM
+718 TFKAQRRGTRGKSM

-752 VFLFTDKGNVFTMR
+752 VFFFTDKGNVLTVR

-774 TTAQGTPFTRFI
+774 TTAQGTPFTRFV

-794 TAILSLEPSDSMEK
+794 TAILSLEPSALMKK
-808 KTVKELKEGE
+808 KTPNEPQEGE
-818 DDDDDD
+818 DED
-824 DEETFLVMVT
+824 ETFLVMIT
-834 LNGVMKKVS
+834 LNGVIKKVS
-843 TKEFASI
+843 AKEFASI

-865 LKQVLVARNGD
+865 LKQVLVAKNGD
-876 SVLVGATDGMLIR
+876 SVLVGATDGTLIR
-889 FDVDSVRTLRR
+889 FDVDSVRKLGR

-906 AINLKKASK
+906 AISLKEIKSSSKGASK
-915 AKDVEEQEEEEED
+915 AKGVEEDDDDEND
-928 GDDDFIIQAEDDD
+928 DDDDDDFIIQAEDDED
-941 DEDEDEDNDDNE
+941 DEGDDNE
-953 GENEIVDSA
+953 EEEQEEGNDILDFG
-962 NDDEPLVA
+962 NDDDEPLVA
-970 SVEHFKGGETKVAG
+970 SVEHFEGGAAKVAG

-1015 DFKTQLRGGAGIRGI
+1015 EFKTQIRGGAGIRGI
-1030 KFKGEDSLAAFALI
+1030 KFNSGDSLAAFALI

-1086 KLKKEDTINSFA
+1086 KLKKEDAIKSFA
-1098 VIPAATEE
+1098 VIPAATAE

>member
-1 MTRRTTTTPFLRPSS
+1 
-16 PPLAMMMMMRR
+16 MMRR
-27 GRRHI
+27 
-32 EEFALTHQRWCQA
+32 
-45 AKNASCRRRRGLTT
+45 RGSSSVVLRMLSSSSKTT
-59 CATQSRG
+59 MMISTTATP
-66 GGGEERERATT
+66 
-77 TTRPPLCGASP
+77 RPFEKIIS
-88 LCASALRK
+88 
-96 SSLSLLVC
+96 SSLSLSLLSFSSRRQRGEEEEQHRRRRRRVPPLYRHR
-104 GKKVERGRGR
+104 KV
-114 DKTRT
+114 RT
-119 FASSSSSA
+119 FAASSSSSD
-127 GTGDGVGGDAGNG
+127 DGGGGGG
-140 GNNGN
+140 GNKSSTFVK
-145 GNAAALYAEGEG
+145 EGEEFSS
-157 GGDNIVD
+157 DSNIVD

-353 RAAQKGEEVKL
+353 RAAQKGEQVKL
-364 EELLKVMPGP
+364 EELLRVMPGP

-381 IFADNNDANNDNSRS
+381 IFADNKDANNDNNNNDKNDSGRS
-396 RSNKNALRDLYR
+396 TSNRNALRNLYR

-418 VAEIVPRKNVSTRK
+418 VAEIVPRTKVSSRK
-432 RSGKR
+432 RSGK
-437 TPTEEEDKGAR
+437 TAKKDDKAAAEK
-448 GSLDRDIVISSIPYM
+448 SLDRDIVISSIPYM

-536 TPKVLGLVEMMQEFL
+536 TPKVLGLMEVMQEFL

-561 ATYSLEKDRARMHI
+561 AMYSLEKDRARMHI

-585 TDAVIKL
+585 TDAVIKM

-600 EAMEKLR
+600 EAMENLR
-607 EMKGLTIVQSEAV
+607 EMKGLTTVQSEAV

-646 IKRNQ
+646 IKGNQ

-686 VSSSIQLEHEI
+686 TSSSIEVEHEI

-718 TFKVRRRGTRGRSM
+718 TFKAQRRGTRGKSM

-752 VFLFTDKGNVFTMR
+752 VFFFTDKGNVLTVR

-774 TTAQGTPFTRFI
+774 TTAQGTPFTRFV

-794 TAILSLEPSDSMEK
+794 TAILSLEPSALMKK
-808 KTVKELKEGE
+808 KTPNEPQEGE
-818 DDDDDD
+818 DED
-824 DEETFLVMVT
+824 ETFLVMIT
-834 LNGVMKKVS
+834 LNGVIKKVS
-843 TKEFASI
+843 AKEFASI

-865 LKQVLVARNGD
+865 LKQVLVAKNGD
-876 SVLVGATDGMLIR
+876 SVLVGATDGTLIR
-889 FDVDSVRTLRR
+889 FDVDSVRKLGR

-906 AINLKKASK
+906 AISLKEIKSSSKGASK
-915 AKDVEEQEEEEED
+915 AKGVEEDDDDEND
-928 GDDDFIIQAEDDD
+928 DDDDDDFIIQAEDDED
-941 DEDEDEDNDDNE
+941 DEGDDNE
-953 GENEIVDSA
+953 EEEQEEGNDILDFG
-962 NDDEPLVA
+962 NDDDEPLVA
-970 SVEHFKGGETKVAG
+970 SVEHFEGGAAKVAG

-1015 DFKTQLRGGAGIRGI
+1015 EFKTQIRGGAGIRGI
-1030 KFKGEDSLAAFALI
+1030 KFNSGDSLAAFALI

-1086 KLKKEDTINSFA
+1086 KLKKEDAIKSFA
-1098 VIPAATEE
+1098 VIPAATAE

>member
-1 MTRRTTTTPFLRPSS
+1 MLQRGTLLLRDQSQRQRQQPLRR
-16 PPLAMMMMMRR
+16 
-27 GRRHI
+27 
-32 EEFALTHQRWCQA
+32 
-45 AKNASCRRRRGLTT
+45 RRRRGGFGAMMRRSFLLSSKTMMMMSTT
-59 CATQSRG
+59 ATPTKPNFEIIRRFG
-66 GGGEERERATT
+66 G
-77 TTRPPLCGASP
+77 PS
-88 LCASALRK
+88 
-96 SSLSLLVC
+96 SSLSLSSNISFSRRLI
-104 GKKVERGRGR
+104 GEEEQHHHRHRKV
-114 DKTRT
+114 RT
-119 FASSSSSA
+119 FAAASSSSSSDD
-127 GTGDGVGGDAGNG
+127 DGGGGKGGG
-140 GNNGN
+140 GNKSSTF
-145 GNAAALYAEGEG
+145 AEEEEEFSS
-157 GGDNIVD
+157 DSNIVD

-353 RAAQKGEEVKL
+353 RAAQKGEQVKL
-364 EELLKVMPGP
+364 EELLRVMPGP

-381 IFADNNDANNDNSRS
+381 IFADNKDANNDNNNNNDKNDSGRS
-396 RSNKNALRDLYR
+396 TSNRNALRNLYR

-418 VAEIVPRKNVSTRK
+418 VAEIVPRTKVSSRK
-432 RSGKR
+432 RSGK
-437 TPTEEEDKGAR
+437 TAKKDDKAAAEK
-448 GSLDRDIVISSIPYM
+448 SLDRDIVISSIPYM

-536 TPKVLGLVEMMQEFL
+536 TPKVLGLMEVMQEFL

-561 ATYSLEKDRARMHI
+561 AMYSLEKDRARMHI

-585 TDAVIKL
+585 TDAVIKM

-600 EAMEKLR
+600 EAMENLR
-607 EMKGLTIVQSEAV
+607 EMKGLTTVQSEAV

-646 IKRNQ
+646 IKGNQ

-686 VSSSIQLEHEI
+686 TSSSIEVEHEI

-718 TFKVRRRGTRGRSM
+718 TFKAQRRGTRGKSM

-752 VFLFTDKGNVFTMR
+752 VFFFTDKGNVLTVR

-774 TTAQGTPFTRFI
+774 TTAQGTPFTRFV

-794 TAILSLEPSDSMEK
+794 TAILSLDPSALMKK
-808 KTVKELKEGE
+808 KTPNEPQEGE
-818 DDDDDD
+818 DED
-824 DEETFLVMVT
+824 ETFLVMIT
-834 LNGVMKKVS
+834 LNGVIKKVS
-843 TKEFASI
+843 AKEFASI

-865 LKQVLVARNGD
+865 LKQVLVAKNGD
-876 SVLVGATDGMLIR
+876 SVLVGATDGTLIR
-889 FDVDSVRTLRR
+889 FDVDSVRKLGR

-906 AINLKKASK
+906 AISLKEIKSSSKEASK
-915 AKDVEEQEEEEED
+915 AKGAEEED
-928 GDDDFIIQAEDDD
+928 DDENDDDDDDDFIIQAEDDED
-941 DEDEDEDNDDNE
+941 DEGDDNE
-953 GENEIVDSA
+953 EEEQEEENDILDFG
-962 NDDEPLVA
+962 NDDDEPLVA
-970 SVEHFKGGETKVAG
+970 SVEHFEGGAAKVAG

-1015 DFKTQLRGGAGIRGI
+1015 DFKTQIRGGAGIRGI
-1030 KFKGEDSLAAFALI
+1030 KFNSGDSLAAFALI

-1086 KLKKEDTINSFA
+1086 KLKKEDAIKSFA
-1098 VIPAATEE
+1098 VIPAATAE

>member
-1 MTRRTTTTPFLRPSS
+1 MLQRGTLLLRDQSQRQRQQQQPLRR
-16 PPLAMMMMMRR
+16 
-27 GRRHI
+27 
-32 EEFALTHQRWCQA
+32 
-45 AKNASCRRRRGLTT
+45 RRRRGQGFGAMMRRSFLLLSSKTMMMMSTT
-59 CATQSRG
+59 ATPTKPNFEIIRRFG
-66 GGGEERERATT
+66 G
-77 TTRPPLCGASP
+77 PS
-88 LCASALRK
+88 
-96 SSLSLLVC
+96 SSLSLSSLSFSRRR
-104 GKKVERGRGR
+104 GEEEQRHHRHRKV
-114 DKTRT
+114 RT
-119 FASSSSSA
+119 FAAASSSSSDD
-127 GTGDGVGGDAGNG
+127 DGGGKGGG
-140 GNNGN
+140 GNKSSTF
-145 GNAAALYAEGEG
+145 ADEEEEFSS
-157 GGDNIVD
+157 DSNIVD

-353 RAAQKGEEVKL
+353 RAAQKGEQVKL
-364 EELLKVMPGP
+364 EELLRVMPGP

-381 IFADNNDANNDNSRS
+381 IFADNKDANNDNNNNNDKNDSGRS
-396 RSNKNALRDLYR
+396 TSNRNALRNLYR

-418 VAEIVPRKNVSTRK
+418 VAEIVPRTKVSSRK
-432 RSGKR
+432 RSGK
-437 TPTEEEDKGAR
+437 TAKKDDKAAAEK
-448 GSLDRDIVISSIPYM
+448 SLDRDIVISSIPYM

-536 TPKVLGLVEMMQEFL
+536 TPKVLGLMEVMQEFL

-561 ATYSLEKDRARMHI
+561 AMYSLEKDRARMHI

-585 TDAVIKL
+585 TDAVIKM

-600 EAMEKLR
+600 EAMENLR
-607 EMKGLTIVQSEAV
+607 EMKGLTTVQSEAV

-646 IKRNQ
+646 IKGNQ

-686 VSSSIQLEHEI
+686 TSSSIEVEHEI

-718 TFKVRRRGTRGRSM
+718 TFKAQRRGTRGKSM

-752 VFLFTDKGNVFTMR
+752 VFFFTDKGNVLTVR

-774 TTAQGTPFTRFI
+774 TTAQGTPFTRFV

-794 TAILSLEPSDSMEK
+794 TAILSLEPSALMKK
-808 KTVKELKEGE
+808 KTPNEPQEGE
-818 DDDDDD
+818 DED
-824 DEETFLVMVT
+824 ETFLVMIT
-834 LNGVMKKVS
+834 LNGVIKKVS
-843 TKEFASI
+843 AKEFASI

-865 LKQVLVARNGD
+865 LKQVLVAKNGD
-876 SVLVGATDGMLIR
+876 SVLVGATDGTLIR
-889 FDVDSVRTLRR
+889 FDVDSVRKLGR

-906 AINLKKASK
+906 AISLKEIKSSSKEASK
-915 AKDVEEQEEEEED
+915 AKGAEEED
-928 GDDDFIIQAEDDD
+928 DDENDDDDFIIQAEDDED
-941 DEDEDEDNDDNE
+941 DEGDDNE
-953 GENEIVDSA
+953 EEEQEEENDILDFG
-962 NDDEPLVA
+962 NDDDEPLVA
-970 SVEHFKGGETKVAG
+970 SVEHFEGGAAKVAG

-1015 DFKTQLRGGAGIRGI
+1015 DFKTQIRGGAGIRGI
-1030 KFKGEDSLAAFALI
+1030 KFNSGDSLAAFALI

-1086 KLKKEDTINSFA
+1086 KLKKEDAIKSFA
-1098 VIPAATEE
+1098 VIPAATAE

>member
-1 MTRRTTTTPFLRPSS
+1 M
-16 PPLAMMMMMRR
+16 
-27 GRRHI
+27 
-32 EEFALTHQRWCQA
+32 
-45 AKNASCRRRRGLTT
+45 RRRGSSSVVLRMLSSSSKTT
-59 CATQSRG
+59 MMISTTATP
-66 GGGEERERATT
+66 
-77 TTRPPLCGASP
+77 RPFEKIIS
-88 LCASALRK
+88 
-96 SSLSLLVC
+96 SSLSLSLLSFSSRRQRGEEEEQHRRRRRRVPPLYRHR
-104 GKKVERGRGR
+104 KV
-114 DKTRT
+114 RT
-119 FASSSSSA
+119 FAASSSSSD
-127 GTGDGVGGDAGNG
+127 DGGGGGG
-140 GNNGN
+140 GNKSSTFVK
-145 GNAAALYAEGEG
+145 EGEEFSS
-157 GGDNIVD
+157 DSNIVD

-353 RAAQKGEEVKL
+353 RAAQKGEQVKL
-364 EELLKVMPGP
+364 EELLRVMPGP

-381 IFADNNDANNDNSRS
+381 IFADNKDANNDNNNNDKNDSGRS
-396 RSNKNALRDLYR
+396 TSNRNALRNLYR

-418 VAEIVPRKNVSTRK
+418 VAEIVPRTKVSSRK
-432 RSGKR
+432 RSGK
-437 TPTEEEDKGAR
+437 TAKKDDKAAAEK
-448 GSLDRDIVISSIPYM
+448 SLDRDIVISSIPYM

-536 TPKVLGLVEMMQEFL
+536 TPKVLGLMEVMQEFL

-561 ATYSLEKDRARMHI
+561 AMYSLEKDRARMHI

-585 TDAVIKL
+585 TDAVIKM

-600 EAMEKLR
+600 EAMENLR
-607 EMKGLTIVQSEAV
+607 EMKGLTTVQSEAV

-646 IKRNQ
+646 IKGNQ

-686 VSSSIQLEHEI
+686 TSSSIEVEHEI

-718 TFKVRRRGTRGRSM
+718 TFKAQRRGTRGKSM

-752 VFLFTDKGNVFTMR
+752 VFFFTDKGNVLTVR

-774 TTAQGTPFTRFI
+774 TTAQGTPFTRFV

-794 TAILSLEPSDSMEK
+794 TAILSLEPSALMKK
-808 KTVKELKEGE
+808 KTPNEPQEGE
-818 DDDDDD
+818 DED
-824 DEETFLVMVT
+824 ETFLVMIT
-834 LNGVMKKVS
+834 LNGVIKKVS
-843 TKEFASI
+843 AKEFASI

-865 LKQVLVARNGD
+865 LKQVLVAKNGD
-876 SVLVGATDGMLIR
+876 SVLVGATDGTLIR
-889 FDVDSVRTLRR
+889 FDVDSVRKLGR

-906 AINLKKASK
+906 AISLKEIKSSSKGASK
-915 AKDVEEQEEEEED
+915 AKGVEEDDDDEND
-928 GDDDFIIQAEDDD
+928 DDDDDDFIIQAEDDED
-941 DEDEDEDNDDNE
+941 DEGDDNE
-953 GENEIVDSA
+953 EEEQEEGNDILDFG
-962 NDDEPLVA
+962 NDDDEPLVA
-970 SVEHFKGGETKVAG
+970 SVEHFEGGAAKVAG

-1015 DFKTQLRGGAGIRGI
+1015 DFKTQIRGGAGIRGI
-1030 KFKGEDSLAAFALI
+1030 KFNSGDSLAAFALI

-1086 KLKKEDTINSFA
+1086 KLKKEDAIKSFA
-1098 VIPAATEE
+1098 VIPAATAE

>member
-1 MTRRTTTTPFLRPSS
+1 MLQRGTLLLRDQSQRQRQQQQPLRRRRRRQGFG
-16 PPLAMMMMMRR
+16 AMMMRR
-27 GRRHI
+27 SFLLSSKTMMMMSTTATPTKPNFEIIRR
-32 EEFALTHQRWCQA
+32 F
-45 AKNASCRRRRGLTT
+45 
-59 CATQSRG
+59 G
-66 GGGEERERATT
+66 G
-77 TTRPPLCGASP
+77 PS
-88 LCASALRK
+88 
-96 SSLSLLVC
+96 SSLSLSSNISFSRRLI
-104 GKKVERGRGR
+104 GEEEQRHHRHRKV
-114 DKTRT
+114 RT
-119 FASSSSSA
+119 FAAASSSSSSDD
-127 GTGDGVGGDAGNG
+127 DGGGKG
-140 GNNGN
+140 GNKSSTF
-145 GNAAALYAEGEG
+145 ADEEEEFSS
-157 GGDNIVD
+157 DSNIVD

-353 RAAQKGEEVKL
+353 RAAQKGEQVKL
-364 EELLKVMPGP
+364 EELLRVMPGP

-381 IFADNNDANNDNSRS
+381 IFADNKDANNDNNNNDKNDSGRS
-396 RSNKNALRDLYR
+396 TSNRNALRNLYR

-418 VAEIVPRKNVSTRK
+418 VAEIVPRTKVSSRK
-432 RSGKR
+432 RSGK
-437 TPTEEEDKGAR
+437 TAKKDDKAAAEK
-448 GSLDRDIVISSIPYM
+448 SLDRDIVISSIPYM

-536 TPKVLGLVEMMQEFL
+536 TPKVLGLMEVMQEFL

-561 ATYSLEKDRARMHI
+561 AMYSLEKDRARMHI

-585 TDAVIKL
+585 TDAVIKM

-600 EAMEKLR
+600 EAMENLR
-607 EMKGLTIVQSEAV
+607 EMKGLTTVQSEAV

-646 IKRNQ
+646 IKGNQ

-686 VSSSIQLEHEI
+686 TSSSIEVEHEI

-718 TFKVRRRGTRGRSM
+718 TFKAQRRGTRGKSM

-752 VFLFTDKGNVFTMR
+752 VFFFTDKGNVLTVR

-774 TTAQGTPFTRFI
+774 TTAQGTPFTRFV

-794 TAILSLEPSDSMEK
+794 TAILSLEPSALMKK
-808 KTVKELKEGE
+808 KTPNEPQEGE
-818 DDDDDD
+818 DE
-824 DEETFLVMVT
+824 DEIFLVMIT
-834 LNGVMKKVS
+834 LNGVIKKVS
-843 TKEFASI
+843 AKEFASI

-865 LKQVLVARNGD
+865 LKQVLVAKNGD
-876 SVLVGATDGMLIR
+876 SVLVGATDGTLIR
-889 FDVDSVRTLRR
+889 FDVDSVRKLGR

-906 AINLKKASK
+906 AISLKEIKSSSKEASK
-915 AKDVEEQEEEEED
+915 AKGAEEED
-928 GDDDFIIQAEDDD
+928 DDENDDDDDDDFIIQAEDDED
-941 DEDEDEDNDDNE
+941 DEGDDNE
-953 GENEIVDSA
+953 EEEQEEENDILDFG
-962 NDDEPLVA
+962 NDDDEPLVA
-970 SVEHFKGGETKVAG
+970 SVEHFEGGAAKVAG

-1015 DFKTQLRGGAGIRGI
+1015 DFKTQIRGGAGIRGI
-1030 KFKGEDSLAAFALI
+1030 KFNSGDSLAAFALI

-1086 KLKKEDTINSFA
+1086 KLKKEDAIKSFA
-1098 VIPAATEE
+1098 VIPAATAE

>member
-1 MTRRTTTTPFLRPSS
+1 M
-16 PPLAMMMMMRR
+16 
-27 GRRHI
+27 
-32 EEFALTHQRWCQA
+32 
-45 AKNASCRRRRGLTT
+45 RRRGSSSVVLRMLSSSSKTT
-59 CATQSRG
+59 MMISTTATP
-66 GGGEERERATT
+66 
-77 TTRPPLCGASP
+77 RPFEKIIS
-88 LCASALRK
+88 
-96 SSLSLLVC
+96 SSLSLSLLSFSSRRQRGEEEEQHRRRRRRVPPLYHHR
-104 GKKVERGRGR
+104 KV
-114 DKTRT
+114 RT
-119 FASSSSSA
+119 FAASSSSSD
-127 GTGDGVGGDAGNG
+127 DGGGGGG
-140 GNNGN
+140 GNKSSTFVK
-145 GNAAALYAEGEG
+145 EGEEFSS
-157 GGDNIVD
+157 DSNIVD

-353 RAAQKGEEVKL
+353 RAAQKGEQVKL
-364 EELLKVMPGP
+364 EELLRVMPGP

-381 IFADNNDANNDNSRS
+381 IFADNKDANNDNNNNDKNDSGRS
-396 RSNKNALRDLYR
+396 TSNRNALRNLYR

-418 VAEIVPRKNVSTRK
+418 VAEIVSRTKVSSRK
-432 RSGKR
+432 RSGK
-437 TPTEEEDKGAR
+437 TAKKDDKAAAEK
-448 GSLDRDIVISSIPYM
+448 SLDRDIVISSIPYM

-536 TPKVLGLVEMMQEFL
+536 TPKVLGLMEVMQEFL

-561 ATYSLEKDRARMHI
+561 AMYSLEKDRARMHI

-585 TDAVIKL
+585 TDAVIKM

-600 EAMEKLR
+600 EAMENLR
-607 EMKGLTIVQSEAV
+607 EMKGLTTVQSEAV

-646 IKRNQ
+646 IKGNQ

-686 VSSSIQLEHEI
+686 TSSSIEVEHEI

-718 TFKVRRRGTRGRSM
+718 TFKAQRRGTRGKSM

-752 VFLFTDKGNVFTMR
+752 VFFFTDKGNVLTVR

-774 TTAQGTPFTRFI
+774 TTAQGTPFTRFV

-794 TAILSLEPSDSMEK
+794 TAILSLEPSALMKK
-808 KTVKELKEGE
+808 KTPNEPQEGE
-818 DDDDDD
+818 DED
-824 DEETFLVMVT
+824 ETFLVMIT
-834 LNGVMKKVS
+834 LNGVIKKVS
-843 TKEFASI
+843 AKEFASI

-865 LKQVLVARNGD
+865 LKQVLVAKNGD
-876 SVLVGATDGMLIR
+876 SVLVGATDGTLIR
-889 FDVDSVRTLRR
+889 FDVDSVRKLGR

-906 AINLKKASK
+906 AISLKEIKSSSKGASK
-915 AKDVEEQEEEEED
+915 AKGVEEDDEND
-928 GDDDFIIQAEDDD
+928 DDDDDFIIQAEDDED
-941 DEDEDEDNDDNE
+941 DEGDDNE
-953 GENEIVDSA
+953 EEEQEEGNDILDFG
-962 NDDEPLVA
+962 NDDDEPLVA
-970 SVEHFKGGETKVAG
+970 SVEHFEGGAAKVAG

-1015 DFKTQLRGGAGIRGI
+1015 EFKTQIRGGAGIRGI
-1030 KFKGEDSLAAFALI
+1030 KFNSGDSLAAFALI

-1086 KLKKEDTINSFA
+1086 KLKKEDAIKSFA
-1098 VIPAATEE
+1098 VIPAATAE

>member
-1 MTRRTTTTPFLRPSS
+1 
-16 PPLAMMMMMRR
+16 MMRR
-27 GRRHI
+27 S
-32 EEFALTHQRWCQA
+32 FLLSS
-45 AKNASCRRRRGLTT
+45 KTT
-59 CATQSRG
+59 MMMS
-66 GGGEERERATT
+66 TT
-77 TTRPPLCGASP
+77 TATPTKPFEIIRRFGGPS
-88 LCASALRK
+88 
-96 SSLSLLVC
+96 SSLSLSSNISFSRRRI
-104 GKKVERGRGR
+104 GEEEQHHRRHRKV
-114 DKTRT
+114 RT
-119 FASSSSSA
+119 FAAASSSSSSDD
-127 GTGDGVGGDAGNG
+127 DGGGGGKGGG
-140 GNNGN
+140 GNKSSTF
-145 GNAAALYAEGEG
+145 AEEEEEFSS
-157 GGDNIVD
+157 DSNIVD

-353 RAAQKGEEVKL
+353 RAAQKGEQVKL
-364 EELLKVMPGP
+364 EELLRVMPGP

-381 IFADNNDANNDNSRS
+381 IFADNKDANNDNNNNNDKNDSGRS
-396 RSNKNALRDLYR
+396 TSNRNALRNLYR

-418 VAEIVPRKNVSTRK
+418 VAEIVPRTKVSSRK
-432 RSGKR
+432 RSGK
-437 TPTEEEDKGAR
+437 TAKKDDKAAAEK
-448 GSLDRDIVISSIPYM
+448 SLNRDIVISSIPYM

-536 TPKVLGLVEMMQEFL
+536 TPKVLGLMEVMQEFL

-561 ATYSLEKDRARMHI
+561 AMYSLEKDRARMHI

-585 TDAVIKL
+585 TDAVIKM

-600 EAMEKLR
+600 EAMENLR
-607 EMKGLTIVQSEAV
+607 EMKGLTTVQSEAV

-646 IKRNQ
+646 IKGNQ

-686 VSSSIQLEHEI
+686 TSSSIEVEHEI

-718 TFKVRRRGTRGRSM
+718 TFKAQRRGTRGKSM

-752 VFLFTDKGNVFTMR
+752 VFFFTDKGNVLTVR

-774 TTAQGTPFTRFI
+774 TTAQGTPFTRFV

-794 TAILSLEPSDSMEK
+794 TAILSLEPSALMKK
-808 KTVKELKEGE
+808 KTPNEPQEGE
-818 DDDDDD
+818 DED
-824 DEETFLVMVT
+824 ETFLVMIT
-834 LNGVMKKVS
+834 LNGVIKKVS
-843 TKEFASI
+843 AKEFASI

-865 LKQVLVARNGD
+865 LKQVLVAKNGD
-876 SVLVGATDGMLIR
+876 SVLVGATDGTLIR
-889 FDVDSVRTLRR
+889 FDVDSVRKLGR

-906 AINLKKASK
+906 AISLKEIKSSSKKASK
-915 AKDVEEQEEEEED
+915 AKGAEEED
-928 GDDDFIIQAEDDD
+928 DDENDDDDDDDFIIQAEDDED
-941 DEDEDEDNDDNE
+941 DEGDDNE
-953 GENEIVDSA
+953 EEEQEEENDILDFG
-962 NDDEPLVA
+962 NDDDEPLVA
-970 SVEHFKGGETKVAG
+970 SVEHFEGGAAKVAG

-1015 DFKTQLRGGAGIRGI
+1015 DFKTQIRGGAGIRGI
-1030 KFKGEDSLAAFALI
+1030 KFNSGDSLAAFALI

-1086 KLKKEDTINSFA
+1086 KLKKEDAIKSFA
-1098 VIPAATEE
+1098 VIPAATAE

>member
-1 MTRRTTTTPFLRPSS
+1 MLQRGTLLLRDQSQRQRQQPLRRRRRRQGFGAMMRRSFLLSS
-16 PPLAMMMMMRR
+16 KTMMMMSTTATPTKPNFEIIRR
-27 GRRHI
+27 
-32 EEFALTHQRWCQA
+32 F
-45 AKNASCRRRRGLTT
+45 
-59 CATQSRG
+59 G
-66 GGGEERERATT
+66 G
-77 TTRPPLCGASP
+77 PS
-88 LCASALRK
+88 
-96 SSLSLLVC
+96 SSLSLSSNISFSRRLI
-104 GKKVERGRGR
+104 GEEEQRHHRHRKV
-114 DKTRT
+114 RT
-119 FASSSSSA
+119 FAAASSSSSSDD
-127 GTGDGVGGDAGNG
+127 DGGGKG
-140 GNNGN
+140 GNKSSTF
-145 GNAAALYAEGEG
+145 ADEEEEFSS
-157 GGDNIVD
+157 DSNIVD

-353 RAAQKGEEVKL
+353 RAAQKGEQVKL
-364 EELLKVMPGP
+364 EELLRVMPGP

-381 IFADNNDANNDNSRS
+381 IFADNKDANNDNNNNDKNDSGRS
-396 RSNKNALRDLYR
+396 TSNRNALRNLYR

-418 VAEIVPRKNVSTRK
+418 VAEIVPRTKVSSRK
-432 RSGKR
+432 RSGK
-437 TPTEEEDKGAR
+437 TAKKDDKAAAEK
-448 GSLDRDIVISSIPYM
+448 SLDRDIVISSIPYM

-536 TPKVLGLVEMMQEFL
+536 TPKVLGLMEVMQEFL

-561 ATYSLEKDRARMHI
+561 AMYSLEKDRARMHI

-585 TDAVIKL
+585 TDAVIKM

-600 EAMEKLR
+600 EAMENLR
-607 EMKGLTIVQSEAV
+607 EMKGLTTVQSEAV

-646 IKRNQ
+646 IKGNQ

-686 VSSSIQLEHEI
+686 TSSSIEVEHEI

-718 TFKVRRRGTRGRSM
+718 TFKAQRRGTRGKSM

-752 VFLFTDKGNVFTMR
+752 VFFFTDKGNVLTVR

-774 TTAQGTPFTRFI
+774 TTAQGTPFTRFV

-794 TAILSLEPSDSMEK
+794 TAILSLEPSALMKK
-808 KTVKELKEGE
+808 KTPNEPQEGE
-818 DDDDDD
+818 DE
-824 DEETFLVMVT
+824 DEIFLVMIT
-834 LNGVMKKVS
+834 LNGVIKKVS
-843 TKEFASI
+843 AKEFASI

-865 LKQVLVARNGD
+865 LKQVLVAKNGD
-876 SVLVGATDGMLIR
+876 SVLVGATDGTLIR
-889 FDVDSVRTLRR
+889 FDVDSVRKLGR

-906 AINLKKASK
+906 AISLKEIKSSSKEASK
-915 AKDVEEQEEEEED
+915 AKGAEED
-928 GDDDFIIQAEDDD
+928 DDDENDDDDDDDFIIQAEDDED
-941 DEDEDEDNDDNE
+941 DEGDDNE
-953 GENEIVDSA
+953 EEEQEEENDILDFG
-962 NDDEPLVA
+962 NDDDEPLVA
-970 SVEHFKGGETKVAG
+970 SVEHFEGGAAKVAG

-1015 DFKTQLRGGAGIRGI
+1015 DFKTQIRGGAGIRGI
-1030 KFKGEDSLAAFALI
+1030 KFNSGDSLAAFALI

-1086 KLKKEDTINSFA
+1086 KLKKEDAIKSFA
-1098 VIPAATEE
+1098 VIPAATAE

>member
-1 MTRRTTTTPFLRPSS
+1 MMSTTTATPTKPFEIIRRFGGPS
-16 PPLAMMMMMRR
+16 
-27 GRRHI
+27 
-32 EEFALTHQRWCQA
+32 
-45 AKNASCRRRRGLTT
+45 
-59 CATQSRG
+59 
-66 GGGEERERATT
+66 
-77 TTRPPLCGASP
+77 
-88 LCASALRK
+88 
-96 SSLSLLVC
+96 SSLSLSSLSFSRRQRGEEEQQYRHHRRRVPPPYHHHHR
-104 GKKVERGRGR
+104 KV
-114 DKTRT
+114 RT
-119 FASSSSSA
+119 FAAASSSSSD
-127 GTGDGVGGDAGNG
+127 DGGGGGGGG
-140 GNNGN
+140 GNKSSTF
-145 GNAAALYAEGEG
+145 ADEEEEEFSS
-157 GGDNIVD
+157 DSNIVD

-353 RAAQKGEEVKL
+353 RAAQKGEQVKL
-364 EELLKVMPGP
+364 EELLRVMPGP

-381 IFADNNDANNDNSRS
+381 IFADNKDANNDNNNNDKNDSGRS
-396 RSNKNALRDLYR
+396 TSNRNALRNLYR

-418 VAEIVPRKNVSTRK
+418 VAEIVPRTKVSSRK
-432 RSGKR
+432 RSGK
-437 TPTEEEDKGAR
+437 TAKKDDKAAAEK
-448 GSLDRDIVISSIPYM
+448 SLDRDIVISSIPYM

-536 TPKVLGLVEMMQEFL
+536 TPKVLGLMEVMQEFL

-561 ATYSLEKDRARMHI
+561 AMYSLEKDRARMHI

-585 TDAVIKL
+585 TDAVIKM

-600 EAMEKLR
+600 EAMENLR
-607 EMKGLTIVQSEAV
+607 EMKGLTTVQSEAV

-646 IKRNQ
+646 IKGNQ

-686 VSSSIQLEHEI
+686 TSSSIEVEHEI

-718 TFKVRRRGTRGRSM
+718 TFKAQRRGTRGKSM

-752 VFLFTDKGNVFTMR
+752 VFFFTDKGNVLTVR

-774 TTAQGTPFTRFI
+774 TTAQGTPFTRFV

-794 TAILSLEPSDSMEK
+794 TAILSLEPSALMKK
-808 KTVKELKEGE
+808 KTPNEPQEGE
-818 DDDDDD
+818 DED
-824 DEETFLVMVT
+824 ETFLVMIT
-834 LNGVMKKVS
+834 LNGVIKKVS
-843 TKEFASI
+843 AKEFASI

-865 LKQVLVARNGD
+865 LKQVLVAKNGD
-876 SVLVGATDGMLIR
+876 SVLVGATDGTLIR
-889 FDVDSVRTLRR
+889 FDVDSVRKLGR

-906 AINLKKASK
+906 AISLKEIKSSSKGASK
-915 AKDVEEQEEEEED
+915 AKGVEEDDEND
-928 GDDDFIIQAEDDD
+928 DDDDDFIIQAEDDED
-941 DEDEDEDNDDNE
+941 DEGDDNE
-953 GENEIVDSA
+953 EEEQEEENDILDFG
-962 NDDEPLVA
+962 NDDDEPLVA
-970 SVEHFKGGETKVAG
+970 SVEHFEGGAAKVAG

-1015 DFKTQLRGGAGIRGI
+1015 DFKTQIRGGAGIRGI
-1030 KFKGEDSLAAFALI
+1030 KFNSGDSLAAFALI

-1086 KLKKEDTINSFA
+1086 KLKKEDAIKSFA
-1098 VIPAATEE
+1098 VIPAATAE

>member
-1 MTRRTTTTPFLRPSS
+1 MLQRGTLLLRDQSQRQRQRQQQQPLRRRRRRQGFG
-16 PPLAMMMMMRR
+16 AMMMRR
-27 GRRHI
+27 SFLLSSKTMMMMSTTATPTKPNFEIIRR
-32 EEFALTHQRWCQA
+32 F
-45 AKNASCRRRRGLTT
+45 
-59 CATQSRG
+59 G
-66 GGGEERERATT
+66 G
-77 TTRPPLCGASP
+77 PS
-88 LCASALRK
+88 
-96 SSLSLLVC
+96 SSLSLSSNISFSRRLI
-104 GKKVERGRGR
+104 GEEEQRHHRHRKV
-114 DKTRT
+114 RT
-119 FASSSSSA
+119 FAAASSSSSSDD
-127 GTGDGVGGDAGNG
+127 DGGGGKGGG
-140 GNNGN
+140 GNKSSTF
-145 GNAAALYAEGEG
+145 ADEEEEFSS
-157 GGDNIVD
+157 DSNIVD

-353 RAAQKGEEVKL
+353 RAAQKGEQVKL
-364 EELLKVMPGP
+364 EELLRVMPGP

-381 IFADNNDANNDNSRS
+381 IFADNKDANNDNNNNDKNDSGRS
-396 RSNKNALRDLYR
+396 TSNRNALRNLYR

-418 VAEIVPRKNVSTRK
+418 VAEIVPRTKVSSRK
-432 RSGKR
+432 RSGK
-437 TPTEEEDKGAR
+437 TAKKDDKAAAEK
-448 GSLDRDIVISSIPYM
+448 SLDRDIVISSIPYM

-536 TPKVLGLVEMMQEFL
+536 TPKVLGLMEVMQEFL

-561 ATYSLEKDRARMHI
+561 AMYSLEKDRARMHI

-585 TDAVIKL
+585 TDAVIKM

-600 EAMEKLR
+600 EAMENLR
-607 EMKGLTIVQSEAV
+607 EMKGLTTVQSEAV

-646 IKRNQ
+646 IKGNQ

-686 VSSSIQLEHEI
+686 TSSSIEVEHEI

-718 TFKVRRRGTRGRSM
+718 TFKAQRRGTRGKSM

-752 VFLFTDKGNVFTMR
+752 VFFFTDKGNVLTVR

-774 TTAQGTPFTRFI
+774 TTAQGTPFTRFV

-794 TAILSLEPSDSMEK
+794 TAILSLEPSALMKK
-808 KTVKELKEGE
+808 KTPNEPQEGE
-818 DDDDDD
+818 DE
-824 DEETFLVMVT
+824 DEIFLVMIT
-834 LNGVMKKVS
+834 LNGVIKKVS
-843 TKEFASI
+843 AKEFASI

-865 LKQVLVARNGD
+865 LKQVLVAKNGD
-876 SVLVGATDGMLIR
+876 SVLVGATDGTLIR
-889 FDVDSVRTLRR
+889 FDVDSVRKLGR

-906 AINLKKASK
+906 AISLKEIKSSSKEASK
-915 AKDVEEQEEEEED
+915 AKGAEEED
-928 GDDDFIIQAEDDD
+928 DDENDDDDDDDFIIQAEDDED
-941 DEDEDEDNDDNE
+941 DEGDDNE
-953 GENEIVDSA
+953 EEEQEEENDILDFG
-962 NDDEPLVA
+962 NDDDEPLVA
-970 SVEHFKGGETKVAG
+970 SVEHFEGGAAKVAG

-1015 DFKTQLRGGAGIRGI
+1015 DFKTQIRGGAGIRGI
-1030 KFKGEDSLAAFALI
+1030 KFNSGDSLAAFALI

-1086 KLKKEDTINSFA
+1086 KLKKEDAIKSFA
-1098 VIPAATEE
+1098 VIPAATAE